1 MFSFQNPAGFLL
13 LLLLPL
19 FYILRKTKILKQTV
33 IYAVLADWEGKEFVW
48 NGKIR
53 KFFSVLTKIMLAIA
67 FILTVAAF
75 ADPVVSIQEKV
86 YTSIGNDVIF
96 VVDTSP
102 SMAAKDINGERRI
115 DSAKNAINTLVK
127 NYDGYR
133 YGIVAL
139 GSNASVSVPPT
150 ADSSVFEKKLAELQV
165 GQFGNGSAI
174 GDGLSTAVCHLAS
187 SKAPKKCIIL
197 MTDGE
202 NNAGE
207 IHPETAAKLAA
218 SNQITVYVLGIGSK
232 GRVPIEYTDLQ
243 TGKLYSGYL
252 ESDFNATSLKKIAE
266 IGNGR
271 YFEARTLEEL
281 ERTLSSVAKTE
292 VVSQSFSYK
301 TITTSYYQQV
311 LFFALILFVVA
322 AFFKRF
328 LLQEIVPFRFKKILI
343 LRSFFQLLA
352 LLMVFIAQTGISW
365 GTYLTP
371 IQKNNTAVSFVFDIS
386 NSMLAK
392 DVSLGYAGKNLQ
404 YSTRLS
410 AASIYAKKLLEHMN
424 GTSVS
429 VVLAKGDGI
438 NAIPLTEDYAM
449 IESLLEVMSPSLMT
463 VPGSSLGKG
472 ILCAMESFPPN
483 FSAAGRI
490 WLFTD
495 GEETD
500 GALSNAILECMRFG
514 IPVSII
520 GFGEMDETEVLAGDG
535 KTKVRTA
542 FRKENIQKI
551 LDSVEEK
558 VSSYKNQ
565 TPVLFIEASEIG
577 SAGRLLS
584 QLSTQQENSQIVSY
598 EARPVPR
605 YKLFLI
611 LAFIFFGASFF
622 SSEFDFSSLRPKASA
637 KLSSVILVFGLI
649 FTLSLCGC
657 QSSTKNS
664 GKNKSSTGEAI
675 KILRGTYEWHKKN
688 YRKSIAFYL
697 DAAQNSNNRNQDEE
711 SKQTL
716 NYALYDLAQA
726 YSMTGE
732 DKAALERYSQIS
744 PDAPQLVRY
753 KAYYNAGIIACNNGS
768 FDEATSY
775 FRKALEID
783 SSRIEAKINMEL
795 SIQMSETEAKQGETQ
810 AIPASQEAQHNQDLE
825 NTVFNHIKENDKKQ
839 WKNSESNQTQNLS
852 DDY

>member
-13 LLLLPL
+13 FLLLPL

-33 IYAVLADWEGKEFVW
+33 VYAVLGDWEGKTFIW
-48 NGKIR
+48 KGKIR
-53 KFFSVLTKIMLAIA
+53 KFLSFLTKLMLAIA
-67 FILTVAAF
+67 FILTVVAF
-75 ADPVVSIQEKV
+75 ADPVISIQEKV

-102 SMAAKDINGERRI
+102 SMAAKDIDGDRRI
-115 DSAKNAINTLVK
+115 DSAKNAITSLVK
-127 NYDGYR
+127 SYDGYR

-150 ADSSVFEKKLAELQV
+150 ADSSIFAKKLDEIQV
-165 GQFGNGSAI
+165 GMLGNGSAI

-187 SKAPKKCIIL
+187 SSAPKKCIIL
-197 MTDGE
+197 LTDGE

-207 IHPETAAKLAA
+207 IHPETAARLAA
-218 SNQITVYVLGIGSK
+218 DNQINIYVLGIGSK

-252 ESDFNATSLKKIAE
+252 ESDFNANSLKKIAE

-271 YFEARTLEEL
+271 YFEVRTLEEL
-281 ERTLSSVAKTE
+281 ARTLASVAKTE
-292 VVSQSFSYK
+292 IVSQSFTYK
-301 TITTSYYQQV
+301 TITTNYYQQV
-311 LFFALILFVVA
+311 LFFALVLFVLA
-322 AFFKRF
+322 AFFKRV
-328 LLQEIVPFRFKKILI
+328 LLQEIIPFRFKKILI
-343 LRSFFQLLA
+343 LRSALQLLA
-352 LLMVFIAQTGISW
+352 LLMVFIARTGISW
-365 GTYLTP
+365 GTYLAP
-371 IQKNNTAVSFVFDIS
+371 IQKNKAAVSFVFDIS

-392 DVSLGYAGKNLQ
+392 DVASGYSGKNNQ
-404 YSTRLS
+404 YRTRLS
-410 AASIYAKKLLEHMN
+410 AANLYAKKLLERMD

-449 IESLLEVMSPSLMT
+449 IESLLEVMNPALMT

-472 ILCAMESFPPN
+472 ILCAKESFPQN

-495 GEETD
+495 GEESD
-500 GALSNAILECMRFG
+500 GALSSAILECMRVG

-520 GFGEMDETEVLAGDG
+520 GFGDLQESEILAGDG
-535 KTKVRTA
+535 KTKVRSA
-542 FRKENIQKI
+542 FRKENLEKI
-551 LDSVEEK
+551 IEAVEEK

-565 TPVLFIEASEIG
+565 TPVLFLEASEIG
-577 SAGRLLS
+577 SAAKLLS
-584 QLSTQQENSQIVSY
+584 QISNRQENTQIVSY

-622 SSEFDFSSLRPKASA
+622 ATEFDFSTFRNQKSPKAA
-637 KLSSVILVFGLI
+637 SVLI
-649 FTLSLCGC
+649 IFSLISIMTLSGC
-657 QSSTKNS
+657 SSDKTEKTS
-664 GKNKSSTGEAI
+664 GTSESV
-675 KILRGTYEWHKKN
+675 KILRGTWEWHKKN
-688 YRKSIAFYL
+688 YRKAVSFYL
-697 DAAQNSNNRNQDEE
+697 DVAQNTAPEKNQ
-711 SKQTL
+711 TI
-716 NYALYDLAQA
+716 NYSLYDLAQA

-732 DKAALERYSQIS
+732 DKAALERYAQIS
-744 PDAPQLVRY
+744 SDAPAIVRY
-753 KAYYNAGIIACNNGS
+753 KAYYNAGIIACNNGD
-768 FDEATSY
+768 FEGATSY

-795 SIQMSETEAKQGETQ
+795 SIQMTAAESKQNESQ
-810 AIPASQEAQHNQDLE
+810 ALPASQENQHNQDLE
-825 NTVFNHIKENDKKQ
+825 NTVFNHIKENDKRQ
-839 WKNSESNQTQNLS
+839 WKNSESNQAQNLS

>member
-13 LLLLPL
+13 FLLLPL

-33 IYAVLADWEGKEFVW
+33 VYAVLGDWEGKTFIW
-48 NGKIR
+48 KGKIR
-53 KFFSVLTKIMLAIA
+53 KFLSFLTKLMLAIA
-67 FILTVAAF
+67 FTLTVVAF
-75 ADPVVSIQEKV
+75 ADPVISIQEKV

-102 SMAAKDINGERRI
+102 SMAAKDIDGDRRI
-115 DSAKNAINTLVK
+115 DSAKNAITSLVK
-127 NYDGYR
+127 SYDGYR

-150 ADSSVFEKKLAELQV
+150 ADSSIFAKKLDEIQV
-165 GQFGNGSAI
+165 GMLGNGSAI

-187 SKAPKKCIIL
+187 SSAPKKCIIL
-197 MTDGE
+197 LTDGE

-207 IHPETAAKLAA
+207 IHPETAARLAA
-218 SNQITVYVLGIGSK
+218 DNQINIYVLGIGSK

-252 ESDFNATSLKKIAE
+252 ESDFNANSLKKIAE

-271 YFEARTLEEL
+271 YFEVRTLEEL
-281 ERTLSSVAKTE
+281 ARTLASVAKTE
-292 VVSQSFSYK
+292 IVSQSFTYK
-301 TITTSYYQQV
+301 TITTNYYQQV
-311 LFFALILFVVA
+311 LFFALVLFVIA
-322 AFFKRF
+322 AFFKRV
-328 LLQEIVPFRFKKILI
+328 LLQEIIPFRFKKILI
-343 LRSFFQLLA
+343 LRSALQLLA
-352 LLMVFIAQTGISW
+352 LLMVFIARTGISW
-365 GTYLTP
+365 GTYLAP
-371 IQKNNTAVSFVFDIS
+371 IQKNKAAVSFVFDIS

-392 DVSLGYAGKNLQ
+392 DVASGYSGKNNQ
-404 YSTRLS
+404 YRTRLS
-410 AASIYAKKLLEHMN
+410 AASLYAKKLLERMD

-449 IESLLEVMSPSLMT
+449 IESLLEVMNPALMT

-472 ILCAMESFPPN
+472 ILCAKESFPQN

-495 GEETD
+495 GEESD
-500 GALSNAILECMRFG
+500 GALSSAILECMRVG

-520 GFGEMDETEVLAGDG
+520 GFGDLQESEILAGDG
-535 KTKVRTA
+535 KTKVRSA
-542 FRKENIQKI
+542 FRKENLEKI
-551 LDSVEEK
+551 IEAVEEK

-565 TPVLFIEASEIG
+565 TPVLFVEASEIG
-577 SAGRLLS
+577 SAAKLLS
-584 QLSTQQENSQIVSY
+584 QISNRQENTQIVSY
-598 EARPVPR
+598 EARPLPR

-622 SSEFDFSSLRPKASA
+622 ATEFDFSTFRNQKSPKAA
-637 KLSSVILVFGLI
+637 SVLMIFSLI
-649 FTLSLCGC
+649 SIMTLSGC
-657 QSSTKNS
+657 SSDKTEKTS
-664 GKNKSSTGEAI
+664 GTSESV
-675 KILRGTYEWHKKN
+675 KILRGTWEWHKKN
-688 YRKSIAFYL
+688 YRKAVSFYL
-697 DAAQNSNNRNQDEE
+697 DVAQNTAPEKNQ
-711 SKQTL
+711 TI
-716 NYALYDLAQA
+716 NYSLYDLAQA

-732 DKAALERYSQIS
+732 DKAALERYAQIS
-744 PDAPQLVRY
+744 SDAPAIVRY
-753 KAYYNAGIIACNNGS
+753 KAYYNAGIIACNNGD
-768 FDEATSY
+768 FEGATSY

-795 SIQMSETEAKQGETQ
+795 SIQMTAAESKQNESQ
-810 AIPASQEAQHNQDLE
+810 ALPASQENQHNQDLE
-825 NTVFNHIKENDKKQ
+825 NTVFNHIKENDKRQ
-839 WKNSESNQTQNLS
+839 WKNSESNQAQNLS

>member
-13 LLLLPL
+13 FLLLPL

-33 IYAVLADWEGKEFVW
+33 VYAVLGDWEGKTFIW
-48 NGKIR
+48 KGKIR
-53 KFFSVLTKIMLAIA
+53 KFLSFLTKLMLAIA
-67 FILTVAAF
+67 FILTVVAF
-75 ADPVVSIQEKV
+75 ADPVISIQEKV

-102 SMAAKDINGERRI
+102 SMAAKDIDGDRRI
-115 DSAKNAINTLVK
+115 DSAKNAITSLVK
-127 NYDGYR
+127 SYDGYR

-150 ADSSVFEKKLAELQV
+150 ADSSIFAKKLDEIQV
-165 GQFGNGSAI
+165 GMLGNGSAI

-187 SKAPKKCIIL
+187 SSAPKKCIIL
-197 MTDGE
+197 LTDGE

-207 IHPETAAKLAA
+207 IHPETAARLAA
-218 SNQITVYVLGIGSK
+218 DNQINIYVLGIGSK

-252 ESDFNATSLKKIAE
+252 ESDFNANSLKKIAE

-271 YFEARTLEEL
+271 YFEVRTLEEL
-281 ERTLSSVAKTE
+281 ARTLASVAKTE
-292 VVSQSFSYK
+292 IVSQSFTYK
-301 TITTSYYQQV
+301 TITTNYYQQV
-311 LFFALILFVVA
+311 LFFALVLFVIA
-322 AFFKRF
+322 AFFKRV
-328 LLQEIVPFRFKKILI
+328 LLQEIIPFRFKKILI
-343 LRSFFQLLA
+343 LRSALQLLA
-352 LLMVFIAQTGISW
+352 LLMVFIARTGISW
-365 GTYLTP
+365 GTYLAP
-371 IQKNNTAVSFVFDIS
+371 IQKNKAAVSFVFDIS

-392 DVSLGYAGKNLQ
+392 DVASGYSGKNNQ
-404 YSTRLS
+404 YRTRLS
-410 AASIYAKKLLEHMN
+410 AASLYAKKLLERMD

-449 IESLLEVMSPSLMT
+449 IESLLEVMNPALMT

-472 ILCAMESFPPN
+472 ILCAKESFPQN

-495 GEETD
+495 GEESD
-500 GALSNAILECMRFG
+500 GALSSAILECMRVG

-520 GFGEMDETEVLAGDG
+520 GFGDLQESEILAGDG
-535 KTKVRTA
+535 KTKVRSA
-542 FRKENIQKI
+542 FRKENLEKI
-551 LDSVEEK
+551 IEAVEEK

-565 TPVLFIEASEIG
+565 TPVLFVEASEIG
-577 SAGRLLS
+577 SAAKLLS
-584 QLSTQQENSQIVSY
+584 QISNRQENTQIVSY
-598 EARPVPR
+598 EARPLPR

-622 SSEFDFSSLRPKASA
+622 ATEFDFSTFRNQKSPKTASVLMIFSLIS
-637 KLSSVILVFGLI
+637 IM
-649 FTLSLCGC
+649 TLSGC
-657 QSSTKNS
+657 SSDKTEKTS
-664 GKNKSSTGEAI
+664 GTSESV
-675 KILRGTYEWHKKN
+675 KILRGTWEWHKKN
-688 YRKSIAFYL
+688 YRKAVSFYL
-697 DAAQNSNNRNQDEE
+697 DVAQNTAPEKNQ
-711 SKQTL
+711 TI
-716 NYALYDLAQA
+716 NYSLYDLAQA

-732 DKAALERYSQIS
+732 DKAALERYAQIS
-744 PDAPQLVRY
+744 SDAPAIVRY
-753 KAYYNAGIIACNNGS
+753 KAYYNAGIIACNNGD
-768 FDEATSY
+768 FEGATSY

-795 SIQMSETEAKQGETQ
+795 SIQMTAAESKQNESQ
-810 AIPASQEAQHNQDLE
+810 ALPASQENQHNQDLE
-825 NTVFNHIKENDKKQ
+825 NTVFNHIKENDKRQ
-839 WKNSESNQTQNLS
+839 WKNSESNQAQNLS

>member
-13 LLLLPL
+13 FLLLPL

-33 IYAVLADWEGKEFVW
+33 VYAVLGDWEGKTFIW
-48 NGKIR
+48 KGKIR
-53 KFFSVLTKIMLAIA
+53 KFLSFLTKLMLAIA
-67 FILTVAAF
+67 FILTVVAF
-75 ADPVVSIQEKV
+75 ADPVISIQEKV

-102 SMAAKDINGERRI
+102 SMAAKDIDGDRRI
-115 DSAKNAINTLVK
+115 DSAKNAITSLVK
-127 NYDGYR
+127 SYDGYR

-150 ADSSVFEKKLAELQV
+150 ADSSIFAKKLDEIQV
-165 GQFGNGSAI
+165 GMLGNGSAI

-187 SKAPKKCIIL
+187 SSAPKKCIIL
-197 MTDGE
+197 LTDGE

-207 IHPETAAKLAA
+207 IHPETAARLAA
-218 SNQITVYVLGIGSK
+218 DNQINIYVLGIGSK

-252 ESDFNATSLKKIAE
+252 ESDFNANSLKKIAE

-271 YFEARTLEEL
+271 YFEVRTLEEL
-281 ERTLSSVAKTE
+281 ARTLASVAKTE
-292 VVSQSFSYK
+292 IVSQSFTYK
-301 TITTSYYQQV
+301 TITTNYYQQV
-311 LFFALILFVVA
+311 LFFALVLFVIA
-322 AFFKRF
+322 AFFKRV
-328 LLQEIVPFRFKKILI
+328 LLQEIIPFRFKKILI
-343 LRSFFQLLA
+343 LRSALQLLA
-352 LLMVFIAQTGISW
+352 LLMVFIARTGISW
-365 GTYLTP
+365 GTYLAP
-371 IQKNNTAVSFVFDIS
+371 IQKNKAAVSFVFDIS

-392 DVSLGYAGKNLQ
+392 DVASGYSGKNNQ
-404 YSTRLS
+404 YRTRLS
-410 AASIYAKKLLEHMN
+410 AASLYAKKLLERMD

-449 IESLLEVMSPSLMT
+449 IESLLEVMNPALMT

-472 ILCAMESFPPN
+472 ILCAKESFPQN

-495 GEETD
+495 GEESD
-500 GALSNAILECMRFG
+500 GALSSAILECMRVG

-520 GFGEMDETEVLAGDG
+520 GFGDLQESEILAGDG
-535 KTKVRTA
+535 KTKVRSA
-542 FRKENIQKI
+542 FRKENLEKI
-551 LDSVEEK
+551 IEAVEEK

-565 TPVLFIEASEIG
+565 TPVLFVEASEIG
-577 SAGRLLS
+577 SAAKLLS
-584 QLSTQQENSQIVSY
+584 QISNRQENTQIVSY
-598 EARPVPR
+598 EARPLPR

-622 SSEFDFSSLRPKASA
+622 ATEFDFSTFRNQKSPKAA
-637 KLSSVILVFGLI
+637 SVLMIFSLI
-649 FTLSLCGC
+649 SIMTLSGC
-657 QSSTKNS
+657 SSDKTEKTS
-664 GKNKSSTGEAI
+664 GTSESV
-675 KILRGTYEWHKKN
+675 KILRGTWEWHKKN
-688 YRKSIAFYL
+688 YRKAVSFYL
-697 DAAQNSNNRNQDEE
+697 DVAQNTAPEKNQ
-711 SKQTL
+711 TI
-716 NYALYDLAQA
+716 NYSLYDLAQA

-732 DKAALERYSQIS
+732 DKAALERYAQIS
-744 PDAPQLVRY
+744 SDAPAIVRY
-753 KAYYNAGIIACNNGS
+753 KAYYNAGIIACNNGDFEGAS
-768 FDEATSY
+768 SY

-795 SIQMSETEAKQGETQ
+795 SIQMTAAESKQNESQ
-810 AIPASQEAQHNQDLE
+810 ALPASQENQHNQDLE
-825 NTVFNHIKENDKKQ
+825 NTVFNHIKENDKRQ
-839 WKNSESNQTQNLS
+839 WKNSESNQAQNLS

>member
-33 IYAVLADWEGKEFVW
+33 IYAVLGDWEGKTFIW
-48 NGKIR
+48 KGKFR
-53 KFFSVLTKIMLAIA
+53 KFLSVLTKIMLAIA
-67 FILTVAAF
+67 FILTVVAF
-75 ADPVVSIQEKV
+75 ADPVISVQEKV
-86 YTSIGNDVIF
+86 YTSLGNDVIF

-102 SMAAKDINGERRI
+102 SMAAKDIDGERRI

-127 NYDGYR
+127 SYDGYR
-133 YGIVAL
+133 YGIVTL

-150 ADSSVFEKKLAELQV
+150 ADSSIFTKKLSEIQV
-165 GQFGNGSAI
+165 GMLGNGSAI

-187 SKAPKKCIIL
+187 SSAPKKCIIL
-197 MTDGE
+197 LTDGE

-218 SNQITVYVLGIGSK
+218 DNQINVYVLGIGSR

-252 ESDFNATSLKKIAE
+252 ESDFNAASLKKISE

-271 YFEARTLEEL
+271 YFEVRTLEEL
-281 ERTLSSVAKTE
+281 SRTLSSVAKTE
-292 VVSQSFSYK
+292 TVSQSFTYK
-301 TITTSYYQQV
+301 TITTNYYQQV
-311 LFFALILFVVA
+311 LFYALLLFILA
-322 AFFKRF
+322 AFFKRV
-328 LLQEIVPFRFKKILI
+328 LLQEIIPFRFKKILI
-343 LRSFFQLLA
+343 LRSGLQLLA
-352 LLMVFIAQTGISW
+352 LLMVFIARTGISW
-365 GTYLTP
+365 GTYLAP

-392 DVSLGYAGKNLQ
+392 DVASGYSGKNNQ
-404 YSTRLS
+404 YRTRLS
-410 AASIYAKKLLEHMN
+410 AASLYAKKLLERMD

-449 IESLLEVMSPSLMT
+449 IESLLEVMNPALMT

-472 ILCAMESFPPN
+472 ILCAKDSFPQN

-500 GALSNAILECMRFG
+500 GALSSAILECMRVG

-520 GFGEMDETEVLAGDG
+520 GFGDLSESEILAGDG
-535 KTKVRTA
+535 KTKVKTA
-542 FRKENIQKI
+542 FRKKNLEKVI
-551 LDSVEEK
+551 DSVSEK

-565 TPVLFIEASEIG
+565 TPILFIEAAEIG
-577 SAGRLLS
+577 SASKLLS
-584 QLSTQQENSQIVSY
+584 QISNHQENTQIVSY

-622 SSEFDFSSLRPKASA
+622 ATEFDFSTFRNQKSPKAASLLMIFSLFSILM
-637 KLSSVILVFGLI
+637 LS
-649 FTLSLCGC
+649 GC
-657 QSSTKNS
+657 SDKKSEKTSSGTKES
-664 GKNKSSTGEAI
+664 I
-675 KILRGTYEWHKKN
+675 KILQGTWEWHKKN
-688 YRKSIAFYL
+688 YRKAVSYYL
-697 DAAQNSNNRNQDEE
+697 DVAQNTAPDKRQSIDY
-711 SKQTL
+711 S
-716 NYALYDLAQA
+716 LYDLAQA

-732 DKAALERYSQIS
+732 DKAALERYAQIS
-744 PDAPQLVRY
+744 SDAPQVVRY
-753 KAYYNAGIIACNNGS
+753 KAYYNAGIIACNNGD
-768 FDEATSY
+768 FEGATSY

-795 SIQMSETEAKQGETQ
+795 SIQMTAAESKQNESQ
-810 AIPASQEAQHNQDLE
+810 ALPANQENQHNQDLE

-839 WKNSESNQTQNLS
+839 WKNSQSNEAQNLS

>member
-13 LLLLPL
+13 FLLLPL

-33 IYAVLADWEGKEFVW
+33 VYVVLGDWEGKTFVW
-48 NGKIR
+48 KGKIR
-53 KFFSVLTKIMLAIA
+53 KFLSFLTKLMLAIA
-67 FILTVAAF
+67 FSLTVIAF
-75 ADPVVSIQEKV
+75 ADPVISIQEKV

-102 SMAAKDINGERRI
+102 SMAAKDIDGERRI
-115 DSAKNAINTLVK
+115 DSAKNAITSLVK
-127 NYDGYR
+127 SYDGYR

-150 ADSSVFEKKLAELQV
+150 ADSSIFAKKLGEIQV
-165 GQFGNGSAI
+165 GMLGNGSAI

-187 SKAPKKCIIL
+187 SSAPKKCIIL
-197 MTDGE
+197 LTDGE

-207 IHPETAAKLAA
+207 IHPETAAQLAA
-218 SNQITVYVLGIGSK
+218 DNQINVYVLGIGSN
-232 GRVPIEYTDLQ
+232 GRVPIEYTDFQ

-252 ESDFNATSLKKIAE
+252 ESDFNAASLKKIAE

-271 YFEARTLEEL
+271 YFEVRTIEELARTLA
-281 ERTLSSVAKTE
+281 SVAKTE
-292 VVSQSFSYK
+292 IVSQSFTYK
-301 TITTSYYQQV
+301 TITTNYYQQV
-311 LFFALILFVVA
+311 LFFALLLFIIA
-322 AFFKRF
+322 AFFKRV
-328 LLQEIVPFRFKKILI
+328 LLQEIIPFRFKKILI
-343 LRSFFQLLA
+343 LRSALQLLA
-352 LLMVFIAQTGISW
+352 LLMVFIARSGISW
-365 GTYLTP
+365 GTYLAP
-371 IQKNNTAVSFVFDIS
+371 IQKNKAAVSFVFDIS

-392 DVSLGYAGKNLQ
+392 DVVSGYSGKNNQ
-404 YSTRLS
+404 YRTRLS
-410 AASIYAKKLLEHMN
+410 AASLYAKKLLERMD

-449 IESLLEVMSPSLMT
+449 IESLLEVMNPALMT

-472 ILCAMESFPPN
+472 ILCAKDSFPQN

-500 GALSNAILECMRFG
+500 GALSNAILECMRVG

-520 GFGEMDETEVLAGDG
+520 GFGDLQESEILAGDG
-535 KTKVRTA
+535 KTKVRSA
-542 FRKENIQKI
+542 FRKENLEKI
-551 LDSVEEK
+551 IESVEEK

-565 TPVLFIEASEIG
+565 TPVLFVEASEIA
-577 SAGRLLS
+577 SAAKLLS
-584 QLSTQQENSQIVSY
+584 QISAHQENTQIVSY

-622 SSEFDFSSLRPKASA
+622 ATEFDFSSFRNQKSPKAA
-637 KLSSVILVFGLI
+637 SVLMIFSLI
-649 FTLSLCGC
+649 SIMTLSGC
-657 QSSTKNS
+657 SSDKSEKKS
-664 GKNKSSTGEAI
+664 GTSESV

-688 YRKSIAFYL
+688 YRKAVSYYL
-697 DAAQNSNNRNQDEE
+697 DVAQNTAPDKNQ
-711 SKQTL
+711 TI
-716 NYALYDLAQA
+716 NYSLYDLAQA

-732 DKAALERYSQIS
+732 DKAALERYAQIS
-744 PDAPQLVRY
+744 SDAPDIVRY
-753 KAYYNAGIIACNNGS
+753 KAYYNAGIIACNNGD
-768 FDEATSY
+768 FEGATSY

-795 SIQMSETEAKQGETQ
+795 SIQMTAAESKQNESQ
-810 AIPASQEAQHNQDLE
+810 ALPANQENQHNQDLE
-825 NTVFNHIKENDKKQ
+825 NTVFNHIKENDKRQ
-839 WKNSESNQTQNLS
+839 WKNSESNQAQNLS

>member
-13 LLLLPL
+13 FLLLPL

-33 IYAVLADWEGKEFVW
+33 VYAVLGDWEGKTFIW
-48 NGKIR
+48 KGKIR
-53 KFFSVLTKIMLAIA
+53 KFLSFLTKLMLAIA
-67 FILTVAAF
+67 FILTVVAF
-75 ADPVVSIQEKV
+75 ADPVISIQEKV

-102 SMAAKDINGERRI
+102 SMAAKDIDGDRRI
-115 DSAKNAINTLVK
+115 DSAKNAITSLVK
-127 NYDGYR
+127 SYDGYR

-150 ADSSVFEKKLAELQV
+150 ADSSIFAKKLDEIQV
-165 GQFGNGSAI
+165 GMLGNGSAI

-187 SKAPKKCIIL
+187 SSAPKKCIIL
-197 MTDGE
+197 LTDGE

-207 IHPETAAKLAA
+207 IHPETAARLAA
-218 SNQITVYVLGIGSK
+218 DNQINIYVLGIGSK

-252 ESDFNATSLKKIAE
+252 ESDFNANSLKKIAE

-271 YFEARTLEEL
+271 YFEVRTLEEL
-281 ERTLSSVAKTE
+281 ARTLASVAKTE
-292 VVSQSFSYK
+292 IVSQSFTYK
-301 TITTSYYQQV
+301 TITTNYYQQV
-311 LFFALILFVVA
+311 LFFALVLFVIA
-322 AFFKRF
+322 AFFKRV
-328 LLQEIVPFRFKKILI
+328 LLQEIIPFRFKKILI
-343 LRSFFQLLA
+343 LRSALQLLA
-352 LLMVFIAQTGISW
+352 LLMVFIARTGISW
-365 GTYLTP
+365 GTYLAP
-371 IQKNNTAVSFVFDIS
+371 IQKNKAAVSFVFDIS

-392 DVSLGYAGKNLQ
+392 DVASGYSGKNNQ
-404 YSTRLS
+404 YRTRLS
-410 AASIYAKKLLEHMN
+410 AASLYAKKLLERMD

-449 IESLLEVMSPSLMT
+449 IESLLEVMNPALMT

-472 ILCAMESFPPN
+472 ILCAKESFPQN

-495 GEETD
+495 GEESD
-500 GALSNAILECMRFG
+500 GALSSAILECMRVG

-520 GFGEMDETEVLAGDG
+520 GFGDLQESEILAGDG
-535 KTKVRTA
+535 KTKVRSA
-542 FRKENIQKI
+542 FRKENLEKI
-551 LDSVEEK
+551 IEAVEEK

-565 TPVLFIEASEIG
+565 TPVLFVEASEIG
-577 SAGRLLS
+577 SAAKLLS
-584 QLSTQQENSQIVSY
+584 QISNRQENTQIVSY
-598 EARPVPR
+598 EARPLPR

-622 SSEFDFSSLRPKASA
+622 ATEFDFSTFRNQKSPKAA
-637 KLSSVILVFGLI
+637 SVLMIFSLI
-649 FTLSLCGC
+649 SIMTLSGC
-657 QSSTKNS
+657 SSDKTEKTS
-664 GKNKSSTGEAI
+664 GTSESV
-675 KILRGTYEWHKKN
+675 KILRGTWEWHKKN
-688 YRKSIAFYL
+688 YRKAVSFYL
-697 DAAQNSNNRNQDEE
+697 DVAQNTAPEKNQ
-711 SKQTL
+711 TI
-716 NYALYDLAQA
+716 NYSLYDLAQA

-732 DKAALERYSQIS
+732 DKAALERYAQIS
-744 PDAPQLVRY
+744 SDAPAIVRY
-753 KAYYNAGIIACNNGS
+753 KAYYNAGIIACNNGD
-768 FDEATSY
+768 FEGATSY

-795 SIQMSETEAKQGETQ
+795 SIQMTAAESKQNESQ
-810 AIPASQEAQHNQDLE
+810 ALPASQENQHNQDLE
-825 NTVFNHIKENDKKQ
+825 NTVFNHIKENDKRQ
-839 WKNSESNQTQNLS
+839 WKNSESNQAQNLS

>member
-13 LLLLPL
+13 FLLLPL

-33 IYAVLADWEGKEFVW
+33 VYAVLGDWEGKTFIW
-48 NGKIR
+48 KGKIR
-53 KFFSVLTKIMLAIA
+53 KFLSFLTKLMLAIA
-67 FILTVAAF
+67 FILTVVAF
-75 ADPVVSIQEKV
+75 ADPVISIQEKV

-102 SMAAKDINGERRI
+102 SMAAKDIDGDRRI
-115 DSAKNAINTLVK
+115 DSAKNAITSLVK
-127 NYDGYR
+127 SYDGYR

-150 ADSSVFEKKLAELQV
+150 ADSSIFAKKLDEIQV
-165 GQFGNGSAI
+165 GMLGNGSAI

-187 SKAPKKCIIL
+187 SSAPKKCIIL
-197 MTDGE
+197 LTDGE

-207 IHPETAAKLAA
+207 IHPETAARLAA
-218 SNQITVYVLGIGSK
+218 DNQINIYVLGIGSK

-252 ESDFNATSLKKIAE
+252 ESDFNANSLKKIAE

-271 YFEARTLEEL
+271 YFEVRTLEEL
-281 ERTLSSVAKTE
+281 ARTLASVAKTE
-292 VVSQSFSYK
+292 IVSQSFTYK
-301 TITTSYYQQV
+301 TITTNYYQQV
-311 LFFALILFVVA
+311 LFFALVLFVLA
-322 AFFKRF
+322 AFFKRV
-328 LLQEIVPFRFKKILI
+328 LLQEIIPFRFKKILI
-343 LRSFFQLLA
+343 LRSALQLLA
-352 LLMVFIAQTGISW
+352 LLMVFIARTGISW
-365 GTYLTP
+365 GTYLAP
-371 IQKNNTAVSFVFDIS
+371 IQKNKAAVSFVFDIS

-392 DVSLGYAGKNLQ
+392 DVASGYSGKNNQ
-404 YSTRLS
+404 YRTRLS
-410 AASIYAKKLLEHMN
+410 AASLYAKKLLERMD

-449 IESLLEVMSPSLMT
+449 IESLLEVMNPALMT

-472 ILCAMESFPPN
+472 ILCAKESFPQN

-495 GEETD
+495 GEESD
-500 GALSNAILECMRFG
+500 GALSSAILECMRVG

-520 GFGEMDETEVLAGDG
+520 GFGDLQESEILAGDG
-535 KTKVRTA
+535 KTKVRSA
-542 FRKENIQKI
+542 FRKENLEKI
-551 LDSVEEK
+551 IEAVEEK

-565 TPVLFIEASEIG
+565 TPVLFLEASEIG
-577 SAGRLLS
+577 SAAKLLS
-584 QLSTQQENSQIVSY
+584 QISNRQENTQIVSY

-622 SSEFDFSSLRPKASA
+622 ATEFDFSTFRNQKSPKAA
-637 KLSSVILVFGLI
+637 SVLI
-649 FTLSLCGC
+649 IFSLISIMTLSGC
-657 QSSTKNS
+657 SSDKTEKTS
-664 GKNKSSTGEAI
+664 GTSESV
-675 KILRGTYEWHKKN
+675 KILRGTWEWHKKN
-688 YRKSIAFYL
+688 YRKAVSFYL
-697 DAAQNSNNRNQDEE
+697 DVAQNTAPEKNQ
-711 SKQTL
+711 TI
-716 NYALYDLAQA
+716 NYSLYDLAQA

-732 DKAALERYSQIS
+732 DKAALERYAQIS
-744 PDAPQLVRY
+744 SDAPAIVRY
-753 KAYYNAGIIACNNGS
+753 KAYYNAGIIACNNGD
-768 FDEATSY
+768 FEGATSY

-795 SIQMSETEAKQGETQ
+795 SIQMTAAESKQNESQ
-810 AIPASQEAQHNQDLE
+810 ALPASQENQHNQDLE
-825 NTVFNHIKENDKKQ
+825 NTVFNHIKENDKRQ
-839 WKNSESNQTQNLS
+839 WKNSESNQAQNLS

>member
-13 LLLLPL
+13 FLLLPL

-33 IYAVLADWEGKEFVW
+33 VYAVLGDWEGKTFIW
-48 NGKIR
+48 KGKIR
-53 KFFSVLTKIMLAIA
+53 KFLSFLTKLMLAIA
-67 FILTVAAF
+67 FTLTVVAF
-75 ADPVVSIQEKV
+75 ADPVISIQEKV

-102 SMAAKDINGERRI
+102 SMAAKDIDGDRRI
-115 DSAKNAINTLVK
+115 DSAKNAITSLVK
-127 NYDGYR
+127 SYDGYR

-150 ADSSVFEKKLAELQV
+150 ADSSIFAKKLDEIQV
-165 GQFGNGSAI
+165 GMLGNGSAI

-187 SKAPKKCIIL
+187 SSAPKKCIIL
-197 MTDGE
+197 LTDGE

-207 IHPETAAKLAA
+207 IHPETAARLAA
-218 SNQITVYVLGIGSK
+218 YNQINIYVLGIGSK

-252 ESDFNATSLKKIAE
+252 ESDFNANSLKKIAE

-271 YFEARTLEEL
+271 YFEVRTLEEL
-281 ERTLSSVAKTE
+281 ARTLASVAKTE
-292 VVSQSFSYK
+292 IVSQSFTYK
-301 TITTSYYQQV
+301 TITTNYYQQV
-311 LFFALILFVVA
+311 LFFALVLFVIA
-322 AFFKRF
+322 AFFKRV
-328 LLQEIVPFRFKKILI
+328 LLQEIIPFRFKKILI
-343 LRSFFQLLA
+343 LRSALQLLA
-352 LLMVFIAQTGISW
+352 LLMVFIARTGISW
-365 GTYLTP
+365 GTYLAP
-371 IQKNNTAVSFVFDIS
+371 IQKNKAAVSFVFDIS

-392 DVSLGYAGKNLQ
+392 DVASGYSGKNNQ
-404 YSTRLS
+404 YRTRLS
-410 AASIYAKKLLEHMN
+410 AASLYAKKLLERMD

-449 IESLLEVMSPSLMT
+449 IESLLEVMNPALMT

-472 ILCAMESFPPN
+472 ILCAKESFPQN

-495 GEETD
+495 GEESD
-500 GALSNAILECMRFG
+500 GALSSAILECMRVG

-520 GFGEMDETEVLAGDG
+520 GFGDLQESEILAGDG
-535 KTKVRTA
+535 KTKVRSA
-542 FRKENIQKI
+542 FRKENLEKI
-551 LDSVEEK
+551 IEAVEEK

-565 TPVLFIEASEIG
+565 TPVLFVEASEIG
-577 SAGRLLS
+577 SAAKLLS
-584 QLSTQQENSQIVSY
+584 QISNRQENTQIVSY
-598 EARPVPR
+598 EARPLPR

-622 SSEFDFSSLRPKASA
+622 ATEFDFSTFKNQKSPKAA
-637 KLSSVILVFGLI
+637 SVLMLFSLI
-649 FTLSLCGC
+649 SIMTLSGC
-657 QSSTKNS
+657 SSDKTEKTS
-664 GKNKSSTGEAI
+664 GTSESV
-675 KILRGTYEWHKKN
+675 KILRGTWEWHKKN
-688 YRKSIAFYL
+688 YRKAVSFYL
-697 DAAQNSNNRNQDEE
+697 DVAQNTAPGKNQ
-711 SKQTL
+711 TI
-716 NYALYDLAQA
+716 NYSLYDLAQA

-732 DKAALERYSQIS
+732 DKAALERYAQIS
-744 PDAPQLVRY
+744 SDAPAIVRY
-753 KAYYNAGIIACNNGS
+753 KAYYNAGIIACNNGD
-768 FDEATSY
+768 FEGATSY

-795 SIQMSETEAKQGETQ
+795 SIQMTAAESKQNESQ
-810 AIPASQEAQHNQDLE
+810 ALPASQENQHNQDLE
-825 NTVFNHIKENDKKQ
+825 NTVFNHIKENDKRQ
-839 WKNSESNQTQNLS
+839 WKNSESNQAQNLS

>member
-13 LLLLPL
+13 FLLLPL

-33 IYAVLADWEGKEFVW
+33 VYAVLGDWEGKTFIW
-48 NGKIR
+48 KGKIR
-53 KFFSVLTKIMLAIA
+53 KFLSFLTKLMLAIA
-67 FILTVAAF
+67 FTLTVVAF
-75 ADPVVSIQEKV
+75 ADPVISIQEKV

-102 SMAAKDINGERRI
+102 SMAAKDIDGDRRI
-115 DSAKNAINTLVK
+115 DSAKNAITSLVK
-127 NYDGYR
+127 SYDGYR

-150 ADSSVFEKKLAELQV
+150 ADSSIFAKKLDEIQV
-165 GQFGNGSAI
+165 GMLGNGSAI

-187 SKAPKKCIIL
+187 SSAPKKCIIL
-197 MTDGE
+197 LTDGE

-207 IHPETAAKLAA
+207 IHPETAARLAA
-218 SNQITVYVLGIGSK
+218 DNQINIYVLGIGSK

-252 ESDFNATSLKKIAE
+252 ESDFNANSLKKIAE

-271 YFEARTLEEL
+271 YFEVRTLEEL
-281 ERTLSSVAKTE
+281 ARTLASVAKTE
-292 VVSQSFSYK
+292 IVSQSFTYK
-301 TITTSYYQQV
+301 TITTNYYQQV
-311 LFFALILFVVA
+311 LFFALVLFVIA
-322 AFFKRF
+322 AFFKRV
-328 LLQEIVPFRFKKILI
+328 LLQEIIPFRFKKILI
-343 LRSFFQLLA
+343 LRSALQLLA
-352 LLMVFIAQTGISW
+352 LLMVFIARTGISW
-365 GTYLTP
+365 GTYLAP
-371 IQKNNTAVSFVFDIS
+371 IQKNKAAVSFVFDIS

-392 DVSLGYAGKNLQ
+392 DVASGYSGKNNQ
-404 YSTRLS
+404 YRTRLS
-410 AASIYAKKLLEHMN
+410 AASLYAKKLLERMD

-449 IESLLEVMSPSLMT
+449 IESLLEVMNPALMT

-472 ILCAMESFPPN
+472 ILCAKESFPQN

-495 GEETD
+495 GEESD
-500 GALSNAILECMRFG
+500 GALSSAILECMRVG

-520 GFGEMDETEVLAGDG
+520 GFGDLQESEILAGDG
-535 KTKVRTA
+535 KTKVRSA
-542 FRKENIQKI
+542 FRKENLEKI
-551 LDSVEEK
+551 IESVEEK

-565 TPVLFIEASEIG
+565 TPVLFLEASEIG
-577 SAGRLLS
+577 SAAKLLS
-584 QLSTQQENSQIVSY
+584 QISNRQENTQIVSY
-598 EARPVPR
+598 EARPLPR

-622 SSEFDFSSLRPKASA
+622 ATEFDFSTFRNQKSPKAA
-637 KLSSVILVFGLI
+637 SVLMIFSLI
-649 FTLSLCGC
+649 SIMTLSGC
-657 QSSTKNS
+657 SSDKTEKTS
-664 GKNKSSTGEAI
+664 GTSESV
-675 KILRGTYEWHKKN
+675 KILRGTWEWHKKN
-688 YRKSIAFYL
+688 YRKAVSFYL
-697 DAAQNSNNRNQDEE
+697 DVAQNTAPEKNQ
-711 SKQTL
+711 TI
-716 NYALYDLAQA
+716 NYSLYDLAQA

-732 DKAALERYSQIS
+732 DKAALERYAQIS
-744 PDAPQLVRY
+744 SDAPAIVRY
-753 KAYYNAGIIACNNGS
+753 KAYYNAGIIACNNGD
-768 FDEATSY
+768 FEGATSY

-795 SIQMSETEAKQGETQ
+795 SIQMTAAESKQNESQ
-810 AIPASQEAQHNQDLE
+810 ALPASQENQHNQDLE
-825 NTVFNHIKENDKKQ
+825 NTVFNHIKENDKRQ
-839 WKNSESNQTQNLS
+839 WKNSESNQAQNLS

>member
-13 LLLLPL
+13 FLLLPL

-33 IYAVLADWEGKEFVW
+33 VYAVLGDWEGKTFIW
-48 NGKIR
+48 KGKIR
-53 KFFSVLTKIMLAIA
+53 KFLSFLTKLMLAIA
-67 FILTVAAF
+67 FTLTVVAF
-75 ADPVVSIQEKV
+75 ADPVISIQEKV

-102 SMAAKDINGERRI
+102 SMAAKDIDGDRRI
-115 DSAKNAINTLVK
+115 DSAKNAITSLVK
-127 NYDGYR
+127 SYDGYR

-150 ADSSVFEKKLAELQV
+150 ADSSIFAKKLDEIQV
-165 GQFGNGSAI
+165 GMLGNGSAI

-187 SKAPKKCIIL
+187 SSAPKKCIIL
-197 MTDGE
+197 LTDGE

-207 IHPETAAKLAA
+207 IHPETAARLAA
-218 SNQITVYVLGIGSK
+218 DNQINIYVLGIGSK

-252 ESDFNATSLKKIAE
+252 ESDFNANSLKKIAE

-271 YFEARTLEEL
+271 YFEVRTLEEL
-281 ERTLSSVAKTE
+281 ARTLASVAKTE
-292 VVSQSFSYK
+292 IVSQSFTYK
-301 TITTSYYQQV
+301 TITTNYYQQV
-311 LFFALILFVVA
+311 LFFALVLFVIA
-322 AFFKRF
+322 AFFKRV
-328 LLQEIVPFRFKKILI
+328 LLQEIIPFRFKKILI
-343 LRSFFQLLA
+343 LRSALQLLA
-352 LLMVFIAQTGISW
+352 LLMVFIARTGISW
-365 GTYLTP
+365 GTYLAP
-371 IQKNNTAVSFVFDIS
+371 IQKNKAAVSFVFDIS

-392 DVSLGYAGKNLQ
+392 DVASGYSGKNNQ
-404 YSTRLS
+404 YRTRLS
-410 AASIYAKKLLEHMN
+410 AASLYAKKLLERMD

-449 IESLLEVMSPSLMT
+449 IESLLEVMNPALMT

-472 ILCAMESFPPN
+472 ILCAKESFPQN

-495 GEETD
+495 GEESD
-500 GALSNAILECMRFG
+500 GALSSAILECMRVG

-520 GFGEMDETEVLAGDG
+520 GFGDLQESEILAGDG
-535 KTKVRTA
+535 KTKVRSA
-542 FRKENIQKI
+542 FRKENLEKI
-551 LDSVEEK
+551 IEAVEEK

-565 TPVLFIEASEIG
+565 TPVLFVEASEIG
-577 SAGRLLS
+577 SAAKLLS
-584 QLSTQQENSQIVSY
+584 QISNRQENTQIVSY
-598 EARPVPR
+598 EARPLPR

-622 SSEFDFSSLRPKASA
+622 ATEFDFSTFRNQKSPKAA
-637 KLSSVILVFGLI
+637 SVLI
-649 FTLSLCGC
+649 IFSLISIMTLSGC
-657 QSSTKNS
+657 SSDKPEKTS
-664 GKNKSSTGEAI
+664 GTSESV
-675 KILRGTYEWHKKN
+675 KILRGTWEWHKKN
-688 YRKSIAFYL
+688 YRKAVSFYL
-697 DAAQNSNNRNQDEE
+697 DVAQNTAPEKNQ
-711 SKQTL
+711 TI
-716 NYALYDLAQA
+716 NYSLYDLAQA

-732 DKAALERYSQIS
+732 DKAALERYAQIS
-744 PDAPQLVRY
+744 SDAPAIVRY
-753 KAYYNAGIIACNNGS
+753 KAYYNAGIIACNNGD
-768 FDEATSY
+768 FEGATSY

-795 SIQMSETEAKQGETQ
+795 SIQMTAAESKQNESQ
-810 AIPASQEAQHNQDLE
+810 ALPASQENQHNQDLE
-825 NTVFNHIKENDKKQ
+825 NTVFNHIKENDKRQ
-839 WKNSESNQTQNLS
+839 WKNSESNQAQNLS

>member
-13 LLLLPL
+13 FLLLPL

-33 IYAVLADWEGKEFVW
+33 VYAVLGDWEGKTFIW
-48 NGKIR
+48 KGKIR
-53 KFFSVLTKIMLAIA
+53 KFLSFLTKLMLAIA
-67 FILTVAAF
+67 FILTVVAF
-75 ADPVVSIQEKV
+75 ADPVISIQEKV

-102 SMAAKDINGERRI
+102 SMAAKDIDGDRRI
-115 DSAKNAINTLVK
+115 DSAKNAITSLVK
-127 NYDGYR
+127 SYDGYR

-150 ADSSVFEKKLAELQV
+150 ADSSIFAKKLDEIQV
-165 GQFGNGSAI
+165 GMLGNGSAI

-187 SKAPKKCIIL
+187 SSAPKKCIIL
-197 MTDGE
+197 LTDGE

-207 IHPETAAKLAA
+207 IHPETAARLAA
-218 SNQITVYVLGIGSK
+218 DNQINIYVLGIGSK

-252 ESDFNATSLKKIAE
+252 ESDFNANSLKKIAE

-271 YFEARTLEEL
+271 YFEVRTLEEL
-281 ERTLSSVAKTE
+281 ARTLASVAKTE
-292 VVSQSFSYK
+292 IVSQSFTYK
-301 TITTSYYQQV
+301 TITTNYYQQV
-311 LFFALILFVVA
+311 LFFALVLFVIA
-322 AFFKRF
+322 AFFKRV
-328 LLQEIVPFRFKKILI
+328 LLQEIIPFRFKKILI
-343 LRSFFQLLA
+343 LRSALQLLA
-352 LLMVFIAQTGISW
+352 LLMVFIARTGISW
-365 GTYLTP
+365 GTYLAP
-371 IQKNNTAVSFVFDIS
+371 IQKNKAAVSFVFDIS

-392 DVSLGYAGKNLQ
+392 DVASGYSGKNNQ
-404 YSTRLS
+404 YRTRLS
-410 AASIYAKKLLEHMN
+410 AASLYAKKLLERMD

-449 IESLLEVMSPSLMT
+449 IESLLEVMNPALMT

-472 ILCAMESFPPN
+472 ILCAKESFPQN

-495 GEETD
+495 GEESD
-500 GALSNAILECMRFG
+500 GALSSAILECMRVG

-520 GFGEMDETEVLAGDG
+520 GFGDLQESEILAGDG
-535 KTKVRTA
+535 KTKVRSA
-542 FRKENIQKI
+542 FRKENLEKI
-551 LDSVEEK
+551 IEAVEEK

-565 TPVLFIEASEIG
+565 TPVLFLEASEIG
-577 SAGRLLS
+577 SAAKLLS
-584 QLSTQQENSQIVSY
+584 QISNRQENTQIVSY
-598 EARPVPR
+598 EARPLPR

-622 SSEFDFSSLRPKASA
+622 ATEFDFSTFRNQKSPKAA
-637 KLSSVILVFGLI
+637 SVLMIFSLI
-649 FTLSLCGC
+649 SIMTLSGC
-657 QSSTKNS
+657 SSDKTEKTS
-664 GKNKSSTGEAI
+664 GTSESV
-675 KILRGTYEWHKKN
+675 KILRGTWEWHKKN
-688 YRKSIAFYL
+688 YRKAVSFYL
-697 DAAQNSNNRNQDEE
+697 DVAQNTAPEKNQ
-711 SKQTL
+711 TI
-716 NYALYDLAQA
+716 NYSLYDLAQA

-732 DKAALERYSQIS
+732 DKAALERYAQIS
-744 PDAPQLVRY
+744 SDAPAIVRY
-753 KAYYNAGIIACNNGS
+753 KAYYNAGIIACNNGD
-768 FDEATSY
+768 FEGATSY

-795 SIQMSETEAKQGETQ
+795 SIQMTAAESKQNESQ
-810 AIPASQEAQHNQDLE
+810 ALPASQENQHNQDLE
-825 NTVFNHIKENDKKQ
+825 NTVFNHIKENDKRQ
-839 WKNSESNQTQNLS
+839 WKNSESNQAQNLS

>member
-13 LLLLPL
+13 FLLLPL

-33 IYAVLADWEGKEFVW
+33 VYAVLGDWEGKTFIW
-48 NGKIR
+48 KGKIR
-53 KFFSVLTKIMLAIA
+53 KFLSFLTKLMLAIA
-67 FILTVAAF
+67 FTLTVVAF
-75 ADPVVSIQEKV
+75 ADPVISIQEKV

-102 SMAAKDINGERRI
+102 SMAAKDIDGDRRI
-115 DSAKNAINTLVK
+115 DSAKNAITSLVK
-127 NYDGYR
+127 SYDGYR

-150 ADSSVFEKKLAELQV
+150 ADSSIFAKKLDEIQV
-165 GQFGNGSAI
+165 GMLGNGSAI

-187 SKAPKKCIIL
+187 SSAPKKCIIL
-197 MTDGE
+197 LTDGE

-207 IHPETAAKLAA
+207 IHPETAAQLAA
-218 SNQITVYVLGIGSK
+218 DNQISIYVLGIGSK

-252 ESDFNATSLKKIAE
+252 ESDFNANSLKKIAE
-266 IGNGR
+266 TGNGR
-271 YFEARTLEEL
+271 YFEVRTLEEL
-281 ERTLSSVAKTE
+281 ARTLASVAKTE
-292 VVSQSFSYK
+292 TVSQSFTYK
-301 TITTSYYQQV
+301 TITTNYYQQV
-311 LFFALILFVVA
+311 LFFALVLFVLA
-322 AFFKRF
+322 AFFKRV
-328 LLQEIVPFRFKKILI
+328 LLQEIIPFRFKKILI
-343 LRSFFQLLA
+343 LRSALQLLA
-352 LLMVFIAQTGISW
+352 LLMVFIARTGISW
-365 GTYLTP
+365 GTYLAP
-371 IQKNNTAVSFVFDIS
+371 IQKNKAAVSFVFDIS

-392 DVSLGYAGKNLQ
+392 DVASGYSGKNNQ
-404 YSTRLS
+404 YRTRLS
-410 AASIYAKKLLEHMN
+410 AASLYAKKLLERMD

-449 IESLLEVMSPSLMT
+449 IESLLEVMNPALMT

-472 ILCAMESFPPN
+472 ILCAKESFPQN

-495 GEETD
+495 GEESD
-500 GALSNAILECMRFG
+500 GALSSAILECMRVG

-520 GFGEMDETEVLAGDG
+520 GFGDLQESEILAGDG
-535 KTKVRTA
+535 KTKVRSA
-542 FRKENIQKI
+542 FRKENLEKI
-551 LDSVEEK
+551 IEAVEEK

-577 SAGRLLS
+577 SAAKLLS
-584 QLSTQQENSQIVSY
+584 QISNRQENTQIVSY

-622 SSEFDFSSLRPKASA
+622 ATEFDFSTFRNQKSPKAA
-637 KLSSVILVFGLI
+637 SVLMIFSLI
-649 FTLSLCGC
+649 SIMTLSGC
-657 QSSTKNS
+657 SSDKTEKTS
-664 GKNKSSTGEAI
+664 GTSESV
-675 KILRGTYEWHKKN
+675 KILRGTWEWHKKN
-688 YRKSIAFYL
+688 YRKAVSFYL
-697 DAAQNSNNRNQDEE
+697 DVAQNTAPEKNQ
-711 SKQTL
+711 TI
-716 NYALYDLAQA
+716 NYSLYDLAQA

-732 DKAALERYSQIS
+732 DKAALERYAQIS
-744 PDAPQLVRY
+744 SDAPAIVRY
-753 KAYYNAGIIACNNGS
+753 KAYYNAGIIACNNGDFEGAS
-768 FDEATSY
+768 SY

-795 SIQMSETEAKQGETQ
+795 SIQMTAAESKQNESQ
-810 AIPASQEAQHNQDLE
+810 ALPASQENQHNQDLE
-825 NTVFNHIKENDKKQ
+825 NTVFNHIKENDKRQ
-839 WKNSESNQTQNLS
+839 WKNSESNQAQNLS

>member
-13 LLLLPL
+13 FLLLPL

-33 IYAVLADWEGKEFVW
+33 VYAVLGDWEGKTFIW
-48 NGKIR
+48 KGKIR
-53 KFFSVLTKIMLAIA
+53 KFLSFLTKLMLAIA
-67 FILTVAAF
+67 FTLTVVAF
-75 ADPVVSIQEKV
+75 ADPVISIQEKV

-102 SMAAKDINGERRI
+102 SMAAKDIDGDRRI
-115 DSAKNAINTLVK
+115 DSAKNAITSLVK
-127 NYDGYR
+127 SYDGYR

-150 ADSSVFEKKLAELQV
+150 ADSSIFAKKLDEIQV
-165 GQFGNGSAI
+165 GMLGNGSAI

-187 SKAPKKCIIL
+187 SSAPKKSIIL
-197 MTDGE
+197 LTDGE

-207 IHPETAAKLAA
+207 IHPETAARLAA
-218 SNQITVYVLGIGSK
+218 DNQINIYVLGIGSK

-252 ESDFNATSLKKIAE
+252 ESDFNANSLKKIAE

-271 YFEARTLEEL
+271 YFEVRTLEEL
-281 ERTLSSVAKTE
+281 ARTLASVAKTE
-292 VVSQSFSYK
+292 IVSQSFTYK
-301 TITTSYYQQV
+301 TITTNYYQQV
-311 LFFALILFVVA
+311 LFFALVLFVIA
-322 AFFKRF
+322 AFFKRV
-328 LLQEIVPFRFKKILI
+328 LLQEIIPFRFKKILI
-343 LRSFFQLLA
+343 LRSALQLLA
-352 LLMVFIAQTGISW
+352 LLMVFIARTGISW
-365 GTYLTP
+365 GTYLAP
-371 IQKNNTAVSFVFDIS
+371 IQKNKAAVSFVFDIS

-392 DVSLGYAGKNLQ
+392 DVASGYSGKNNQ
-404 YSTRLS
+404 YRTRLS
-410 AASIYAKKLLEHMN
+410 AASLYAKKLLERMD

-449 IESLLEVMSPSLMT
+449 IESLLEVMNPALMT

-472 ILCAMESFPPN
+472 ILCAKESFPQN

-495 GEETD
+495 GEESD
-500 GALSNAILECMRFG
+500 GALSSAILECMRVG

-520 GFGEMDETEVLAGDG
+520 GFGDLQESEILAGDG
-535 KTKVRTA
+535 KTKVRSA
-542 FRKENIQKI
+542 FRKENLEKI
-551 LDSVEEK
+551 IEAVEEK

-565 TPVLFIEASEIG
+565 TPVLFVEASEIG
-577 SAGRLLS
+577 SAAKLLS
-584 QLSTQQENSQIVSY
+584 QISNRQENTQIVSY

-622 SSEFDFSSLRPKASA
+622 ATEFDFSTFRNQKSPKTASVLMIFSLIS
-637 KLSSVILVFGLI
+637 IM
-649 FTLSLCGC
+649 TLSGC
-657 QSSTKNS
+657 SSDKTEKTS
-664 GKNKSSTGEAI
+664 GTSESV
-675 KILRGTYEWHKKN
+675 KILRGTWEWHKKN
-688 YRKSIAFYL
+688 YRKAVSFYL
-697 DAAQNSNNRNQDEE
+697 DVAQNTAPEKNQ
-711 SKQTL
+711 TI
-716 NYALYDLAQA
+716 NYSLYDLAQA

-732 DKAALERYSQIS
+732 DKAALERYAQIS
-744 PDAPQLVRY
+744 SDAPAIVRY
-753 KAYYNAGIIACNNGS
+753 KAYYNAGIIACNNGD
-768 FDEATSY
+768 FEGATSY

-795 SIQMSETEAKQGETQ
+795 SIQMTAAESKQNESQ
-810 AIPASQEAQHNQDLE
+810 ALPASQENQHNQDLE
-825 NTVFNHIKENDKKQ
+825 NTVFNHIKENDKRQ
-839 WKNSESNQTQNLS
+839 WKNSESNQAQNLS

>member
-13 LLLLPL
+13 FLLLPL

-33 IYAVLADWEGKEFVW
+33 VYAVLGDWEGKTFIW
-48 NGKIR
+48 KGKIR
-53 KFFSVLTKIMLAIA
+53 KFLSFLTKLMLAIA
-67 FILTVAAF
+67 FILTVVAF
-75 ADPVVSIQEKV
+75 ADPVISIQEKV

-102 SMAAKDINGERRI
+102 SMAAKDIDGDRRI
-115 DSAKNAINTLVK
+115 DSAKNAITSLVK
-127 NYDGYR
+127 SYDGYR

-150 ADSSVFEKKLAELQV
+150 ADSSIFAKKLDEIQV
-165 GQFGNGSAI
+165 GMLGNGSAI

-187 SKAPKKCIIL
+187 SSAPKKCIIL
-197 MTDGE
+197 LTDGE

-207 IHPETAAKLAA
+207 IHPETAARLAA
-218 SNQITVYVLGIGSK
+218 DNQINIYVLGIGSK

-252 ESDFNATSLKKIAE
+252 ESDFNANSLKKIAE

-271 YFEARTLEEL
+271 YFEVRTLEEL
-281 ERTLSSVAKTE
+281 ARTLASVAKTE
-292 VVSQSFSYK
+292 IVSQSFTYK
-301 TITTSYYQQV
+301 TITTNYYQQV
-311 LFFALILFVVA
+311 LFFALVLFVIA
-322 AFFKRF
+322 AFFKRV
-328 LLQEIVPFRFKKILI
+328 LLQEIIPFRFKKILI
-343 LRSFFQLLA
+343 LRSALQLLA
-352 LLMVFIAQTGISW
+352 LLMVFIARTGISW
-365 GTYLTP
+365 GTYLAP
-371 IQKNNTAVSFVFDIS
+371 IQKNKAAVSFVFDIS

-392 DVSLGYAGKNLQ
+392 DVVSGYSGKNNQ
-404 YSTRLS
+404 YRTRLS
-410 AASIYAKKLLEHMN
+410 AASLYAKKLLERMD

-449 IESLLEVMSPSLMT
+449 IESLLEVMNPALMT

-472 ILCAMESFPPN
+472 ILCAKESFPQN

-495 GEETD
+495 GEESD
-500 GALSNAILECMRFG
+500 GALSSAILECMRVG

-520 GFGEMDETEVLAGDG
+520 GFGDLQESEILAGDG
-535 KTKVRTA
+535 KTKVRSA
-542 FRKENIQKI
+542 FRKENLEKI
-551 LDSVEEK
+551 IEAVEEK

-577 SAGRLLS
+577 SAAKLLS
-584 QLSTQQENSQIVSY
+584 QISNRQENTQIVSY
-598 EARPVPR
+598 EARPLPR

-622 SSEFDFSSLRPKASA
+622 ATEFDFSTFRNQKSPKAA
-637 KLSSVILVFGLI
+637 SVLMIFSLI
-649 FTLSLCGC
+649 SIMTLSGC
-657 QSSTKNS
+657 SSDKAEKTS
-664 GKNKSSTGEAI
+664 GTSESV
-675 KILRGTYEWHKKN
+675 KILRGTWEWHKKN
-688 YRKSIAFYL
+688 YRKAVSFYL
-697 DAAQNSNNRNQDEE
+697 DVAQNTAPEKNQ
-711 SKQTL
+711 TI
-716 NYALYDLAQA
+716 NYSLYDLAQA

-732 DKAALERYSQIS
+732 DKAALERYAQIS
-744 PDAPQLVRY
+744 SDAPAIVRY
-753 KAYYNAGIIACNNGS
+753 KAYYNAGIIACNNGD
-768 FDEATSY
+768 FEGATSY

-795 SIQMSETEAKQGETQ
+795 SIQMTAAESKQNESQ
-810 AIPASQEAQHNQDLE
+810 ALPASQENQHNQDLE
-825 NTVFNHIKENDKKQ
+825 NTVFNHIKENDKRQ
-839 WKNSESNQTQNLS
+839 WKNSESNQAQNLS

>member
-13 LLLLPL
+13 FLLLPL

-33 IYAVLADWEGKEFVW
+33 VYAVLGDWEGKTFIW
-48 NGKIR
+48 KGKIR
-53 KFFSVLTKIMLAIA
+53 KFLSFLTKLMLAIA
-67 FILTVAAF
+67 FTLTVVAF
-75 ADPVVSIQEKV
+75 ADPVISIQEKV

-102 SMAAKDINGERRI
+102 SMAAKDIDGDRRI
-115 DSAKNAINTLVK
+115 DSAKNAITSLVK
-127 NYDGYR
+127 SYDGYR

-150 ADSSVFEKKLAELQV
+150 ADSSIFAKKLDEIQGGML
-165 GQFGNGSAI
+165 GNGSAI

-187 SKAPKKCIIL
+187 SSAPKKCIIL
-197 MTDGE
+197 LTDGE

-207 IHPETAAKLAA
+207 IHPETAARLAA
-218 SNQITVYVLGIGSK
+218 DNQINIYVLGIGSK

-252 ESDFNATSLKKIAE
+252 ESDFNANSLKKIAE

-271 YFEARTLEEL
+271 YFEVRTLEEL
-281 ERTLSSVAKTE
+281 ARTLASVAKTE
-292 VVSQSFSYK
+292 IVSQSFTYK
-301 TITTSYYQQV
+301 TITTNYYQQV
-311 LFFALILFVVA
+311 LFFALVLFVIA
-322 AFFKRF
+322 AFFKRV
-328 LLQEIVPFRFKKILI
+328 LLQEIIPFRFKKILI
-343 LRSFFQLLA
+343 LRSALQLLA
-352 LLMVFIAQTGISW
+352 LLMVFIARTGISW
-365 GTYLTP
+365 GTYLAP
-371 IQKNNTAVSFVFDIS
+371 IQKNKAAVSFVFDIS

-392 DVSLGYAGKNLQ
+392 DVASGYSGKNNQ
-404 YSTRLS
+404 YRTRLS
-410 AASIYAKKLLEHMN
+410 AASLYAKKLLERMD

-449 IESLLEVMSPSLMT
+449 IESLLEVMNPALMT

-472 ILCAMESFPPN
+472 ILCAKESFPQN

-495 GEETD
+495 GEESD
-500 GALSNAILECMRFG
+500 GALSSAILECMRVG

-520 GFGEMDETEVLAGDG
+520 GFGDLQESEILAGDG
-535 KTKVRTA
+535 KTKVRSA
-542 FRKENIQKI
+542 FRKENLEKI
-551 LDSVEEK
+551 IESVEEK

-565 TPVLFIEASEIG
+565 TPVLFVEASEIG
-577 SAGRLLS
+577 SAAKLLS
-584 QLSTQQENSQIVSY
+584 QISNRQENTQIVSY
-598 EARPVPR
+598 EARPLPR

-622 SSEFDFSSLRPKASA
+622 ATEFDFSTFRNQKSPKAA
-637 KLSSVILVFGLI
+637 SVLMIFSLI
-649 FTLSLCGC
+649 SIMTLSGC
-657 QSSTKNS
+657 SSDKTEKTS
-664 GKNKSSTGEAI
+664 GTSESV
-675 KILRGTYEWHKKN
+675 KILRGTWEWHKKN
-688 YRKSIAFYL
+688 YRKAVSFYL
-697 DAAQNSNNRNQDEE
+697 DVAQNTAPEKNQ
-711 SKQTL
+711 TI
-716 NYALYDLAQA
+716 NYSLYDLAQA

-732 DKAALERYSQIS
+732 DKAALERYAQIS
-744 PDAPQLVRY
+744 SDAPAIVRY
-753 KAYYNAGIIACNNGS
+753 KAYYNAGIIACNNGD
-768 FDEATSY
+768 FEGATSY

-795 SIQMSETEAKQGETQ
+795 SIQMTAAESKQNESQ
-810 AIPASQEAQHNQDLE
+810 ALPASQENQHNQDLE
-825 NTVFNHIKENDKKQ
+825 NTVFNHIKENDKRQ
-839 WKNSESNQTQNLS
+839 WKNSESNQAQNLS

>member
-13 LLLLPL
+13 FLLLPL

-33 IYAVLADWEGKEFVW
+33 VYAVLGDWEGKTFIW
-48 NGKIR
+48 KGKIR
-53 KFFSVLTKIMLAIA
+53 KFLSFLTKLMLAIA
-67 FILTVAAF
+67 FTLTVVAF
-75 ADPVVSIQEKV
+75 ADPVISIQEKV

-102 SMAAKDINGERRI
+102 SMAAKDIDGDRRI
-115 DSAKNAINTLVK
+115 DSAKNAITSLVK
-127 NYDGYR
+127 SYDGYR

-150 ADSSVFEKKLAELQV
+150 ADSSIFAKKLDEIQV
-165 GQFGNGSAI
+165 GMLGNGSAI

-187 SKAPKKCIIL
+187 SSAPKKCIIL
-197 MTDGE
+197 LTDGE

-207 IHPETAAKLAA
+207 IHPETAARLAA
-218 SNQITVYVLGIGSK
+218 DNQINIYVLGIGSK

-252 ESDFNATSLKKIAE
+252 ESDFNANSLKKIAE

-271 YFEARTLEEL
+271 YFEVRTLEEL
-281 ERTLSSVAKTE
+281 ARTLASVAKTE
-292 VVSQSFSYK
+292 IVSQSFTYK
-301 TITTSYYQQV
+301 TITTNYYQQV
-311 LFFALILFVVA
+311 LFFALVLFVIA
-322 AFFKRF
+322 AFFKRV
-328 LLQEIVPFRFKKILI
+328 LLQEIIPFRFKKILI
-343 LRSFFQLLA
+343 LRSALQLLA
-352 LLMVFIAQTGISW
+352 LLMVFIARTGISW
-365 GTYLTP
+365 GTYLAP
-371 IQKNNTAVSFVFDIS
+371 IQKNKAAVSFVFDIS

-392 DVSLGYAGKNLQ
+392 DVASGYSGKNNQ
-404 YSTRLS
+404 YRTRLS
-410 AASIYAKKLLEHMN
+410 AASLYAKKLLERMD

-449 IESLLEVMSPSLMT
+449 IDSLLEVMNPALMT

-472 ILCAMESFPPN
+472 ILCAKESFPQN

-495 GEETD
+495 GEESD
-500 GALSNAILECMRFG
+500 GALSSAILECMRVG

-520 GFGEMDETEVLAGDG
+520 GFGDLQESEILAGDG
-535 KTKVRTA
+535 KTKVRSA
-542 FRKENIQKI
+542 FRKENLEKI
-551 LDSVEEK
+551 IESVEEK

-565 TPVLFIEASEIG
+565 TPVLFVEASEIG
-577 SAGRLLS
+577 SAAKLLS
-584 QLSTQQENSQIVSY
+584 QISNRQENTQIVSY
-598 EARPVPR
+598 EARPLPR

-622 SSEFDFSSLRPKASA
+622 ATEFDFSTFRNQKSPKAA
-637 KLSSVILVFGLI
+637 SVLMIFSLI
-649 FTLSLCGC
+649 SIMTLSGC
-657 QSSTKNS
+657 SSDKTEKTS
-664 GKNKSSTGEAI
+664 GTSESV
-675 KILRGTYEWHKKN
+675 KILRGTWEWHKKN
-688 YRKSIAFYL
+688 YRKAVSFYL
-697 DAAQNSNNRNQDEE
+697 DVAQNTAPEKNQ
-711 SKQTL
+711 TI
-716 NYALYDLAQA
+716 NYSLYDLAQA

-732 DKAALERYSQIS
+732 DKAALERYAQIS
-744 PDAPQLVRY
+744 SDAPAIVRY
-753 KAYYNAGIIACNNGS
+753 KAYYNAGIIACNNGD
-768 FDEATSY
+768 FEGATSY

-795 SIQMSETEAKQGETQ
+795 SIQMTAAESKQNESQ
-810 AIPASQEAQHNQDLE
+810 ALPASQENQHNQDLE
-825 NTVFNHIKENDKKQ
+825 NTVFNHIKENDKRQ
-839 WKNSESNQTQNLS
+839 WKNSESNQAQNLS

>member
-13 LLLLPL
+13 FLLLPL

-33 IYAVLADWEGKEFVW
+33 VYAVLGDWEGKTFIW
-48 NGKIR
+48 KGKIR
-53 KFFSVLTKIMLAIA
+53 KFLSFLTKLMLAIA
-67 FILTVAAF
+67 FTLTVVAF
-75 ADPVVSIQEKV
+75 ADPVISIQEKV

-102 SMAAKDINGERRI
+102 SMAAKDIDGDRRI
-115 DSAKNAINTLVK
+115 DSAKNAITSLVK
-127 NYDGYR
+127 SYDGYR

-150 ADSSVFEKKLAELQV
+150 ADSSIFAKKLDEIQV
-165 GQFGNGSAI
+165 GMLGNGSAI

-187 SKAPKKCIIL
+187 SSAPKKCIIL
-197 MTDGE
+197 LTDGE

-207 IHPETAAKLAA
+207 IHPETAARLAA
-218 SNQITVYVLGIGSK
+218 DNQINIYVLGIGSK

-252 ESDFNATSLKKIAE
+252 ESDFNANSLKKIAE

-271 YFEARTLEEL
+271 YFEVRTLEEL
-281 ERTLSSVAKTE
+281 ARTLASVAKTE
-292 VVSQSFSYK
+292 IVSQSFTYK
-301 TITTSYYQQV
+301 TITTNYYQQV
-311 LFFALILFVVA
+311 LFFALVLFVIA
-322 AFFKRF
+322 AFFKRV
-328 LLQEIVPFRFKKILI
+328 LLQEIIPFRFKKILI
-343 LRSFFQLLA
+343 LRSALQLLA
-352 LLMVFIAQTGISW
+352 LLMVFIARTGISW
-365 GTYLTP
+365 GTYLAP
-371 IQKNNTAVSFVFDIS
+371 IQKNKAAVSFVFDIS

-392 DVSLGYAGKNLQ
+392 DVASGYSGKNNQ
-404 YSTRLS
+404 YRTRLS
-410 AASIYAKKLLEHMN
+410 AASLYAKKLLERMD

-449 IESLLEVMSPSLMT
+449 IESLLEVMNPALMT

-472 ILCAMESFPPN
+472 ILCAKESFPQN

-495 GEETD
+495 GEESD
-500 GALSNAILECMRFG
+500 GALSSAILECMRVG

-520 GFGEMDETEVLAGDG
+520 GFGDLQESEILAGDG
-535 KTKVRTA
+535 KTKVRSA
-542 FRKENIQKI
+542 FRKENLEKI
-551 LDSVEEK
+551 IEAVEEK

-565 TPVLFIEASEIG
+565 TPVLFVEASEIG
-577 SAGRLLS
+577 SAAKLLS
-584 QLSTQQENSQIVSY
+584 QISNRQENTQIVSY
-598 EARPVPR
+598 EARPLPR

-622 SSEFDFSSLRPKASA
+622 ATEFDFSTFRNQKSPKAA
-637 KLSSVILVFGLI
+637 SVLMLFSLI
-649 FTLSLCGC
+649 SIMTLSGC
-657 QSSTKNS
+657 SSDKTEKTS
-664 GKNKSSTGEAI
+664 GTSESV
-675 KILRGTYEWHKKN
+675 KILRGTWEWHKKN
-688 YRKSIAFYL
+688 YRKAVSFYL
-697 DAAQNSNNRNQDEE
+697 DVAQNTAPEKNQ
-711 SKQTL
+711 TI
-716 NYALYDLAQA
+716 NYSLYDLAQA

-732 DKAALERYSQIS
+732 DKAALERYAQIS
-744 PDAPQLVRY
+744 SDAPAIVRY
-753 KAYYNAGIIACNNGS
+753 KAYYNAGIIACNNGD
-768 FDEATSY
+768 FEGATSY

-795 SIQMSETEAKQGETQ
+795 SIQMTAAESKQNESQ
-810 AIPASQEAQHNQDLE
+810 ALPASQENQHNQDLE
-825 NTVFNHIKENDKKQ
+825 NTVFNHIKENDKRQ
-839 WKNSESNQTQNLS
+839 WKNSESNQAQNLS

>member
-13 LLLLPL
+13 FLLLPL

-33 IYAVLADWEGKEFVW
+33 VYAVLGDWEGKTFIW
-48 NGKIR
+48 KGKIR
-53 KFFSVLTKIMLAIA
+53 KFLSFLTKLMLAIA
-67 FILTVAAF
+67 FTLTVVAF
-75 ADPVVSIQEKV
+75 ADPVISIQEKV

-102 SMAAKDINGERRI
+102 SMAAKDIDGDRRI
-115 DSAKNAINTLVK
+115 DSAKNAITSLVK
-127 NYDGYR
+127 SYDGYR

-150 ADSSVFEKKLAELQV
+150 ADSSIFAKKLDEIQV
-165 GQFGNGSAI
+165 GMLGNGSAI

-187 SKAPKKCIIL
+187 SSAPKKCIIL
-197 MTDGE
+197 LTDGE

-207 IHPETAAKLAA
+207 IHPETAARLAA
-218 SNQITVYVLGIGSK
+218 DNQINIYVLGIGSK

-252 ESDFNATSLKKIAE
+252 ESDFNANSLKKIAE

-271 YFEARTLEEL
+271 YFEVRTLEEL
-281 ERTLSSVAKTE
+281 ARTLASVAKTE
-292 VVSQSFSYK
+292 IVSQSFTYK
-301 TITTSYYQQV
+301 TITTNYYQQV
-311 LFFALILFVVA
+311 LFFALVLFVIA
-322 AFFKRF
+322 AFFKRV
-328 LLQEIVPFRFKKILI
+328 LLQEIIPFRFKKILI
-343 LRSFFQLLA
+343 LRSALQLLA
-352 LLMVFIAQTGISW
+352 LLMVFIARTGISW
-365 GTYLTP
+365 GTYLAP
-371 IQKNNTAVSFVFDIS
+371 IQKNKAAVSFVFDIS

-392 DVSLGYAGKNLQ
+392 DVASGYSGKNNQ
-404 YSTRLS
+404 YRTRLS
-410 AASIYAKKLLEHMN
+410 AASLYAKKLLERMD

-449 IESLLEVMSPSLMT
+449 IESLLEVMNPALMT

-472 ILCAMESFPPN
+472 ILCAKESFPQN

-495 GEETD
+495 GEESD
-500 GALSNAILECMRFG
+500 GALSSAILECMRVG

-520 GFGEMDETEVLAGDG
+520 GFGDLQESEILAGDG
-535 KTKVRTA
+535 KTKVRSA
-542 FRKENIQKI
+542 FRKENLEKI
-551 LDSVEEK
+551 IEAVEEK

-565 TPVLFIEASEIG
+565 TPVLFLEASEIG
-577 SAGRLLS
+577 SAAKLLS
-584 QLSTQQENSQIVSY
+584 QISNRQENTQIVSY
-598 EARPVPR
+598 EARPLPR

-622 SSEFDFSSLRPKASA
+622 ATEFDFSTFRNQKSPKAA
-637 KLSSVILVFGLI
+637 SVIMLFSLI
-649 FTLSLCGC
+649 SIMTLSGC
-657 QSSTKNS
+657 SSDKTEKTS
-664 GKNKSSTGEAI
+664 GTSESV
-675 KILRGTYEWHKKN
+675 KILRGTWEWHKKN
-688 YRKSIAFYL
+688 YRKAVSFYL
-697 DAAQNSNNRNQDEE
+697 DVAQNTAPEKNQ
-711 SKQTL
+711 TI
-716 NYALYDLAQA
+716 NYSLYDLAQA

-732 DKAALERYSQIS
+732 DKAALERYAQIS
-744 PDAPQLVRY
+744 SDAPAIVRY
-753 KAYYNAGIIACNNGS
+753 KAYYNAGIIACNNGD
-768 FDEATSY
+768 FEGATSY

-795 SIQMSETEAKQGETQ
+795 SIQMTAAESKQNESQ
-810 AIPASQEAQHNQDLE
+810 ALPASQENQHNQDLE
-825 NTVFNHIKENDKKQ
+825 NTVFNHIKENDKRQ
-839 WKNSESNQTQNLS
+839 WKNSESNQAQNLS

>member
-13 LLLLPL
+13 FLLLPL

-33 IYAVLADWEGKEFVW
+33 VYVVLGDWEGKTFVW
-48 NGKIR
+48 KGKIR
-53 KFFSVLTKIMLAIA
+53 KFLSFLTKLMLAIA
-67 FILTVAAF
+67 FSLAVIAF
-75 ADPVVSIQEKV
+75 ADPVISIQEKV

-102 SMAAKDINGERRI
+102 SMAAKDIDGERRI
-115 DSAKNAINTLVK
+115 DSAKNAITSLVK
-127 NYDGYR
+127 SYDGYR

-150 ADSSVFEKKLAELQV
+150 ADSSIFAKKLGEIQV
-165 GQFGNGSAI
+165 GMLGNGSAI

-187 SKAPKKCIIL
+187 SSAPKKCIIL
-197 MTDGE
+197 LTDGE

-207 IHPETAAKLAA
+207 IHPETAAQLAA
-218 SNQITVYVLGIGSK
+218 DNQINIYVLGIGSK

-252 ESDFNATSLKKIAE
+252 ESDFNAASLKKIAE

-271 YFEARTLEEL
+271 YFEVRTIEELARTLA
-281 ERTLSSVAKTE
+281 SVAKTE
-292 VVSQSFSYK
+292 IVSQSFTYK
-301 TITTSYYQQV
+301 TITTNYYQQV
-311 LFFALILFVVA
+311 LFFALLLFIIA
-322 AFFKRF
+322 AFFKRV
-328 LLQEIVPFRFKKILI
+328 LLQEIIPFRFKKILI
-343 LRSFFQLLA
+343 LRSALQLLA
-352 LLMVFIAQTGISW
+352 LLMVFIARSGISW
-365 GTYLTP
+365 GTYLAP
-371 IQKNNTAVSFVFDIS
+371 IQKNKAAVSFVFDIS

-392 DVSLGYAGKNLQ
+392 DVVSGYSGKNNQ
-404 YSTRLS
+404 YRTRLS
-410 AASIYAKKLLEHMN
+410 AASLYAKKLLERMD

-449 IESLLEVMSPSLMT
+449 IESLLEVMNPALMT

-472 ILCAMESFPPN
+472 ILCAKDSFPQN

-500 GALSNAILECMRFG
+500 GALSNAILECMRVG

-520 GFGEMDETEVLAGDG
+520 GFGDLQESEILAGDG
-535 KTKVRTA
+535 KTKVRSA
-542 FRKENIQKI
+542 FRKENLEKI
-551 LDSVEEK
+551 IESVEEK

-565 TPVLFIEASEIG
+565 TPVLFVEASEIA
-577 SAGRLLS
+577 SAAKLLS
-584 QLSTQQENSQIVSY
+584 QISAHQENTQIVSY

-622 SSEFDFSSLRPKASA
+622 ATEFDFSSFRNQKSPKAA
-637 KLSSVILVFGLI
+637 SVLMIFSLI
-649 FTLSLCGC
+649 SIMTLSGC
-657 QSSTKNS
+657 SSDKSEKKS
-664 GKNKSSTGEAI
+664 GTSESV

-688 YRKSIAFYL
+688 YRKAVSYYL
-697 DAAQNSNNRNQDEE
+697 DVAQNTAPDKNQ
-711 SKQTL
+711 TI
-716 NYALYDLAQA
+716 NYSLYDLAQA

-732 DKAALERYSQIS
+732 DKAALERYAQIS
-744 PDAPQLVRY
+744 SDAPDIVRY
-753 KAYYNAGIIACNNGS
+753 KAYYNAGIIACNNGD
-768 FDEATSY
+768 FEGATSY

-795 SIQMSETEAKQGETQ
+795 SIQMTAAESKQNESQ
-810 AIPASQEAQHNQDLE
+810 ALPANQENQHNQDLE
-825 NTVFNHIKENDKKQ
+825 NTVFNHIKENDKRQ
-839 WKNSESNQTQNLS
+839 WKNSESNQAQNLS

>member
-13 LLLLPL
+13 FLLLPL

-33 IYAVLADWEGKEFVW
+33 VYAVLGDWEGKTFIW
-48 NGKIR
+48 KGKIR
-53 KFFSVLTKIMLAIA
+53 KFLSFLTKLMLAIA
-67 FILTVAAF
+67 FILTVVAF
-75 ADPVVSIQEKV
+75 ADPVISIQEKV

-102 SMAAKDINGERRI
+102 SMAAKDIDGDRRI
-115 DSAKNAINTLVK
+115 DSAKNAITSLVK
-127 NYDGYR
+127 SYDGYR

-150 ADSSVFEKKLAELQV
+150 ADSSIFAKKLDEIQV
-165 GQFGNGSAI
+165 GMLGNGSAI

-187 SKAPKKCIIL
+187 SSAPKKCIIL
-197 MTDGE
+197 LTDGE

-207 IHPETAAKLAA
+207 IHPETAARLAA
-218 SNQITVYVLGIGSK
+218 DNQINIYVLGIGSK

-252 ESDFNATSLKKIAE
+252 ESDFNANSLKKIAE

-271 YFEARTLEEL
+271 YFEVRTLEEL
-281 ERTLSSVAKTE
+281 ARTLASVAKTE
-292 VVSQSFSYK
+292 IVSQSFTYK
-301 TITTSYYQQV
+301 TITTNYYQQV
-311 LFFALILFVVA
+311 LFFALVLFVLA
-322 AFFKRF
+322 AFFKRV
-328 LLQEIVPFRFKKILI
+328 LLQEIIPFRFKKILI
-343 LRSFFQLLA
+343 LRSALQLLA
-352 LLMVFIAQTGISW
+352 LLMVFIARTGISW
-365 GTYLTP
+365 GTYLAP
-371 IQKNNTAVSFVFDIS
+371 IQKNKAAVSFVFDIS

-392 DVSLGYAGKNLQ
+392 DVASGYSGKNNQ
-404 YSTRLS
+404 YRTRLS
-410 AASIYAKKLLEHMN
+410 AASLYAKKLLERMD

-449 IESLLEVMSPSLMT
+449 IESLLEVMNPALMT

-472 ILCAMESFPPN
+472 ILCAKESFPQN

-495 GEETD
+495 GEESD
-500 GALSNAILECMRFG
+500 GALSSAILECMRVG

-520 GFGEMDETEVLAGDG
+520 GFGDLQESEILAGDG
-535 KTKVRTA
+535 KTKVRSA
-542 FRKENIQKI
+542 FRKENLEKI
-551 LDSVEEK
+551 IEAVEEK

-565 TPVLFIEASEIG
+565 TPVLFLEASEIG
-577 SAGRLLS
+577 SAAKLLS
-584 QLSTQQENSQIVSY
+584 QISNRQENTQIVSY
-598 EARPVPR
+598 EARPLPR

-622 SSEFDFSSLRPKASA
+622 ATEFDFSTFRKQKSPKAA
-637 KLSSVILVFGLI
+637 SVLMIFSLI
-649 FTLSLCGC
+649 SIMTLSGC
-657 QSSTKNS
+657 SSDKTEKTS
-664 GKNKSSTGEAI
+664 GTSESV
-675 KILRGTYEWHKKN
+675 KILRGTWEWHKKN
-688 YRKSIAFYL
+688 YRKAVSFYL
-697 DAAQNSNNRNQDEE
+697 DVAQNTAPEKNQ
-711 SKQTL
+711 TI
-716 NYALYDLAQA
+716 NYSLYDLAQA

-732 DKAALERYSQIS
+732 DKAALERYAQIS
-744 PDAPQLVRY
+744 SDAPAIVRY
-753 KAYYNAGIIACNNGS
+753 KAYYNAGIIACNNGD
-768 FDEATSY
+768 FEGATSY

-795 SIQMSETEAKQGETQ
+795 SIQMTAAESKQNESQ
-810 AIPASQEAQHNQDLE
+810 ALPASQENQHNQDLE
-825 NTVFNHIKENDKKQ
+825 NTVFNHIKENDKRQ
-839 WKNSESNQTQNLS
+839 WKNSESNQAQNLS

>member
-13 LLLLPL
+13 FLLLPL

-33 IYAVLADWEGKEFVW
+33 VYAVLGDWEGKTFIW
-48 NGKIR
+48 KGKIR
-53 KFFSVLTKIMLAIA
+53 KFLSFLTKLMLAIA
-67 FILTVAAF
+67 FTLTVVAF
-75 ADPVVSIQEKV
+75 ADPVISIQEKV

-102 SMAAKDINGERRI
+102 SMAAKDIDGDRRI
-115 DSAKNAINTLVK
+115 DSAKNAITSLVK
-127 NYDGYR
+127 SYDGYR

-150 ADSSVFEKKLAELQV
+150 ADSSIFAKKLDEIQV
-165 GQFGNGSAI
+165 GMLGNGSAI

-187 SKAPKKCIIL
+187 SSAPKKCIIL
-197 MTDGE
+197 LTDGE

-207 IHPETAAKLAA
+207 IHPETAARLAA
-218 SNQITVYVLGIGSK
+218 DNQINIYVLGIGSK

-252 ESDFNATSLKKIAE
+252 ESDFNANSLKKIAE

-271 YFEARTLEEL
+271 YFEVRTLEEL
-281 ERTLSSVAKTE
+281 ARTLASVAKTE
-292 VVSQSFSYK
+292 IVSQSFTYK
-301 TITTSYYQQV
+301 TITTNYYQQV
-311 LFFALILFVVA
+311 LFFALVLFVIA
-322 AFFKRF
+322 AFFKRV
-328 LLQEIVPFRFKKILI
+328 LLQEIIPFRFKKILI
-343 LRSFFQLLA
+343 LRSALQLLA
-352 LLMVFIAQTGISW
+352 LLMVFIARTGISW
-365 GTYLTP
+365 GTYLAP
-371 IQKNNTAVSFVFDIS
+371 IQKNKAAVSFVFDIS

-392 DVSLGYAGKNLQ
+392 DVASGYSGKNNQ
-404 YSTRLS
+404 YRTRLS
-410 AASIYAKKLLEHMN
+410 AASLYAKKLLERMD

-449 IESLLEVMSPSLMT
+449 IDSLLEVMNPALMT

-472 ILCAMESFPPN
+472 ILCAKESFPQN

-495 GEETD
+495 GEESD
-500 GALSNAILECMRFG
+500 GALSSAILECMRVG

-520 GFGEMDETEVLAGDG
+520 GFGDLQESEILAGDG
-535 KTKVRTA
+535 KTKVRSA
-542 FRKENIQKI
+542 FRKENLEKI
-551 LDSVEEK
+551 IEAVEEK

-565 TPVLFIEASEIG
+565 TPVLFVEASEIG
-577 SAGRLLS
+577 SAAKLLS
-584 QLSTQQENSQIVSY
+584 QISNRQENTQIVSY
-598 EARPVPR
+598 EARPLPR

-622 SSEFDFSSLRPKASA
+622 ATEFDFSTFRNQKSPKAA
-637 KLSSVILVFGLI
+637 SVLMIFSLI
-649 FTLSLCGC
+649 SIMTLSGC
-657 QSSTKNS
+657 SSDKTEKTS
-664 GKNKSSTGEAI
+664 GTSESV
-675 KILRGTYEWHKKN
+675 KILRGTWEWHKKN
-688 YRKSIAFYL
+688 YRKAVSFYL
-697 DAAQNSNNRNQDEE
+697 DVAQNTAPGKNQ
-711 SKQTL
+711 TI
-716 NYALYDLAQA
+716 NYSLYDLAQA

-732 DKAALERYSQIS
+732 DKAALERYAQIS
-744 PDAPQLVRY
+744 SDAPAIVRY
-753 KAYYNAGIIACNNGS
+753 KAYYNAGIIACNNGD
-768 FDEATSY
+768 FEGATSY

-795 SIQMSETEAKQGETQ
+795 SIQMTAAESKQNESQ
-810 AIPASQEAQHNQDLE
+810 AIPASQENQHNQDLE
-825 NTVFNHIKENDKKQ
+825 NTVFNHIKENDKRQ
-839 WKNSESNQTQNLS
+839 WKNSESNQAQNLS

>member
-13 LLLLPL
+13 FLLLPL

-33 IYAVLADWEGKEFVW
+33 VYAVLGDWEGKTFIW
-48 NGKIR
+48 KGKIR
-53 KFFSVLTKIMLAIA
+53 KFLSFLTKLMLAIA
-67 FILTVAAF
+67 FILTVVAF
-75 ADPVVSIQEKV
+75 ADPVISIQEKV

-102 SMAAKDINGERRI
+102 SMAAKDIDGDRRI
-115 DSAKNAINTLVK
+115 DSAKNAITSLVK
-127 NYDGYR
+127 SYDGYR

-150 ADSSVFEKKLAELQV
+150 ADSSIFAKKLDEIQV
-165 GQFGNGSAI
+165 GMLGNGSAI

-187 SKAPKKCIIL
+187 SSAPKKCIIL
-197 MTDGE
+197 LTDGE

-207 IHPETAAKLAA
+207 IHPETAARLAA
-218 SNQITVYVLGIGSK
+218 DNQINIYVLGIGSK

-252 ESDFNATSLKKIAE
+252 ESDFNANSLKKIAE

-271 YFEARTLEEL
+271 YFEVRTLEEL
-281 ERTLSSVAKTE
+281 ARTLASVAKTE
-292 VVSQSFSYK
+292 IVSQSFTYK
-301 TITTSYYQQV
+301 TITTNYYQQV
-311 LFFALILFVVA
+311 LFFALVLFVIA
-322 AFFKRF
+322 AFFKRV
-328 LLQEIVPFRFKKILI
+328 LLQEIIPFRFKKILI
-343 LRSFFQLLA
+343 LRSALQLLA
-352 LLMVFIAQTGISW
+352 LLMVFIARTGISW
-365 GTYLTP
+365 GTYLAP
-371 IQKNNTAVSFVFDIS
+371 IQKNKAAVSFVFDIS

-392 DVSLGYAGKNLQ
+392 DVASGYSGKNNQ
-404 YSTRLS
+404 YRTRLS
-410 AASIYAKKLLEHMN
+410 AASLYAKKLLERMD

-449 IESLLEVMSPSLMT
+449 IESLLEVMNPALMT

-472 ILCAMESFPPN
+472 ILCAKESFPQN

-495 GEETD
+495 GEESD
-500 GALSNAILECMRFG
+500 GALSSAILECMRVG

-520 GFGEMDETEVLAGDG
+520 GFGDLQESEILAGDG
-535 KTKVRTA
+535 KTKVRSA
-542 FRKENIQKI
+542 FRKENLEKI
-551 LDSVEEK
+551 IEAVEEK

-565 TPVLFIEASEIG
+565 TPVLFVEASEIG
-577 SAGRLLS
+577 SAAKLLS
-584 QLSTQQENSQIVSY
+584 QISNRQENTQIVSY
-598 EARPVPR
+598 EARPLPR

-622 SSEFDFSSLRPKASA
+622 ATEFDFSTFRNQKSPKAA
-637 KLSSVILVFGLI
+637 SVLI
-649 FTLSLCGC
+649 IFSLISIMTLSGC
-657 QSSTKNS
+657 SSDKTEKTS
-664 GKNKSSTGEAI
+664 GTSESV
-675 KILRGTYEWHKKN
+675 KILRGTWEWHKKN
-688 YRKSIAFYL
+688 YRKAVSFYL
-697 DAAQNSNNRNQDEE
+697 DVAQNTAPEKNQ
-711 SKQTL
+711 TI
-716 NYALYDLAQA
+716 NYSLYDLAQA

-732 DKAALERYSQIS
+732 DKAALERYAQIS
-744 PDAPQLVRY
+744 SDAPAIVRY
-753 KAYYNAGIIACNNGS
+753 KAYYNAGIIACNNGD
-768 FDEATSY
+768 FEGATSY

-795 SIQMSETEAKQGETQ
+795 SIQMTAAESKQNESQ
-810 AIPASQEAQHNQDLE
+810 ALPASQENQHNQDLE
-825 NTVFNHIKENDKKQ
+825 NTVFNHIKENDKRQ
-839 WKNSESNQTQNLS
+839 WKNSESNQAQNLS

>member
-13 LLLLPL
+13 FLLLPL

-33 IYAVLADWEGKEFVW
+33 VYAVLGDWEGKTFIW
-48 NGKIR
+48 KGKIR
-53 KFFSVLTKIMLAIA
+53 KFLSFLTKLMLAIA
-67 FILTVAAF
+67 FILTVVAF
-75 ADPVVSIQEKV
+75 ADPVISIQEKV

-102 SMAAKDINGERRI
+102 SMAAKDIDGDRRI
-115 DSAKNAINTLVK
+115 DSAKNAITSLVK
-127 NYDGYR
+127 SYDGYR

-150 ADSSVFEKKLAELQV
+150 ADSSIFAKKLDEIQV
-165 GQFGNGSAI
+165 GMLGNGSAI

-187 SKAPKKCIIL
+187 SSAPKKCIIL
-197 MTDGE
+197 LTDGE

-207 IHPETAAKLAA
+207 IHPETAARLAA
-218 SNQITVYVLGIGSK
+218 DNQINIYVLGIGSK

-252 ESDFNATSLKKIAE
+252 ESDFNANSLKKIAE

-271 YFEARTLEEL
+271 YFEVRTLEEL
-281 ERTLSSVAKTE
+281 ARTLASVAKTE
-292 VVSQSFSYK
+292 IVSQSFTYK
-301 TITTSYYQQV
+301 TITTNYYQQV
-311 LFFALILFVVA
+311 LFFALVLFVLA
-322 AFFKRF
+322 AFFKRV
-328 LLQEIVPFRFKKILI
+328 LLQEIIPFRFKKILI
-343 LRSFFQLLA
+343 LRSALQLLA
-352 LLMVFIAQTGISW
+352 LLMVFIARTGISW
-365 GTYLTP
+365 GTYLAP
-371 IQKNNTAVSFVFDIS
+371 IQKNKAAVSFVFDIS

-392 DVSLGYAGKNLQ
+392 DVASGYSGKNNQ
-404 YSTRLS
+404 YRTRLS
-410 AASIYAKKLLEHMN
+410 AASLYAKKLLERMD

-449 IESLLEVMSPSLMT
+449 IESLLEVMNPALMT

-472 ILCAMESFPPN
+472 ILCAKESFPQN

-495 GEETD
+495 GEESD
-500 GALSNAILECMRFG
+500 GALSSAILECMRVG

-520 GFGEMDETEVLAGDG
+520 GFGDLQESEILAGDG
-535 KTKVRTA
+535 KTKVRSA
-542 FRKENIQKI
+542 FRKENLEKI
-551 LDSVEEK
+551 IEAVEEK

-565 TPVLFIEASEIG
+565 TPVLFLEASEIG
-577 SAGRLLS
+577 SAAKLLS
-584 QLSTQQENSQIVSY
+584 QISNRQENTQIVSY

-622 SSEFDFSSLRPKASA
+622 ATEFDFSTFRNQKSPKAA
-637 KLSSVILVFGLI
+637 SVLMIFSLI
-649 FTLSLCGC
+649 SIMTLSGC
-657 QSSTKNS
+657 SSDKTEKNS
-664 GKNKSSTGEAI
+664 GTSESV
-675 KILRGTYEWHKKN
+675 KILRGTWEWHKKN
-688 YRKSIAFYL
+688 YRKAVSFYL
-697 DAAQNSNNRNQDEE
+697 DVAQNTAPEKNQ
-711 SKQTL
+711 TI
-716 NYALYDLAQA
+716 NYSLYDLAQA

-732 DKAALERYSQIS
+732 DKAALERYAQIS
-744 PDAPQLVRY
+744 SDAPDIVRY
-753 KAYYNAGIIACNNGS
+753 KAYYNAGIIACNNGD
-768 FDEATSY
+768 FEGATSY

-795 SIQMSETEAKQGETQ
+795 SIQMTAAESKQNESQ
-810 AIPASQEAQHNQDLE
+810 ALPASQENQHNQDLE
-825 NTVFNHIKENDKKQ
+825 NTVFNHIKENDKRQ
-839 WKNSESNQTQNLS
+839 WKNSESNQAQNLS

>member
-13 LLLLPL
+13 FLLLPL

-33 IYAVLADWEGKEFVW
+33 VYAVLGDWEGKTFIW
-48 NGKIR
+48 KGKIR
-53 KFFSVLTKIMLAIA
+53 KFLSFLTKLMLAIA
-67 FILTVAAF
+67 FTLTVVAF
-75 ADPVVSIQEKV
+75 ADPVISIQEKV

-102 SMAAKDINGERRI
+102 SMAAKDIDGDRRI
-115 DSAKNAINTLVK
+115 DSAKNAITSLVK
-127 NYDGYR
+127 SYDGYR

-150 ADSSVFEKKLAELQV
+150 ADSSIFAKKLDEIQV
-165 GQFGNGSAI
+165 GMLGNGSAI

-187 SKAPKKCIIL
+187 SSAPKKCIIL
-197 MTDGE
+197 LTDGE

-207 IHPETAAKLAA
+207 IHPETAARLAA
-218 SNQITVYVLGIGSK
+218 DNQINIYVLGIGSK

-252 ESDFNATSLKKIAE
+252 ESDFNANSLKKIAE

-271 YFEARTLEEL
+271 YFEVRTLEEL
-281 ERTLSSVAKTE
+281 ARTLASVAKTE
-292 VVSQSFSYK
+292 IVSQSFTYK
-301 TITTSYYQQV
+301 TITTNYYQQV
-311 LFFALILFVVA
+311 LFFALVLFVIA
-322 AFFKRF
+322 AFFKRV
-328 LLQEIVPFRFKKILI
+328 LLQEIIPFRFKKILI
-343 LRSFFQLLA
+343 LRSALQLLA
-352 LLMVFIAQTGISW
+352 LLMVFIARTGISW
-365 GTYLTP
+365 GTYLAP
-371 IQKNNTAVSFVFDIS
+371 IQKNKAAVSFVFDIS

-392 DVSLGYAGKNLQ
+392 DVASGYSGKNNQ
-404 YSTRLS
+404 YRTRLS
-410 AASIYAKKLLEHMN
+410 AASLYAKKLLERMD

-449 IESLLEVMSPSLMT
+449 IESLLEVMNPALMT

-472 ILCAMESFPPN
+472 ILCAKESFPQN

-495 GEETD
+495 GEESD
-500 GALSNAILECMRFG
+500 GALSSAILECMRVG

-520 GFGEMDETEVLAGDG
+520 GFGDLQESEILAGDG
-535 KTKVRTA
+535 KTKVRSA
-542 FRKENIQKI
+542 FRKENLEKI
-551 LDSVEEK
+551 IESVEEK

-565 TPVLFIEASEIG
+565 TPVLFLEASEIG
-577 SAGRLLS
+577 SAAKLLS
-584 QLSTQQENSQIVSY
+584 QISNRQENTQIVSY
-598 EARPVPR
+598 EARPLPR

-622 SSEFDFSSLRPKASA
+622 ATEFDFSTFRNQKSPKAA
-637 KLSSVILVFGLI
+637 SVLMLFSLI
-649 FTLSLCGC
+649 SIMTLSGC
-657 QSSTKNS
+657 SSDKAEKTS
-664 GKNKSSTGEAI
+664 GTSESV
-675 KILRGTYEWHKKN
+675 KILRGTWEWHKKN
-688 YRKSIAFYL
+688 YRKAVSFYL
-697 DAAQNSNNRNQDEE
+697 DVAQNTAPEKNQ
-711 SKQTL
+711 TI
-716 NYALYDLAQA
+716 NYSLYDLAQA

-732 DKAALERYSQIS
+732 DKAALERYAQIS
-744 PDAPQLVRY
+744 SDAPAIVRY
-753 KAYYNAGIIACNNGS
+753 KAYYNAGIIACNNGD
-768 FDEATSY
+768 FEGATSY

-795 SIQMSETEAKQGETQ
+795 SIQMTAAESKQNESQ
-810 AIPASQEAQHNQDLE
+810 AIPASQENQHNQDLE
-825 NTVFNHIKENDKKQ
+825 NTVFNHIKENDKRQ
-839 WKNSESNQTQNLS
+839 WKNSESNQAQNLS

>member
-13 LLLLPL
+13 FLLLPL

-33 IYAVLADWEGKEFVW
+33 VYAVLGDWEGKTFIW
-48 NGKIR
+48 KGKIR
-53 KFFSVLTKIMLAIA
+53 KFLSFLTKLMLAIA
-67 FILTVAAF
+67 FTLTVVAF
-75 ADPVVSIQEKV
+75 ADPVISIQEKV

-102 SMAAKDINGERRI
+102 SMAAKDIDGDRRI
-115 DSAKNAINTLVK
+115 DSAKNAITSLVK
-127 NYDGYR
+127 SYDGYR

-150 ADSSVFEKKLAELQV
+150 ADSSIFAKKLDEIQV
-165 GQFGNGSAI
+165 GMLGNGSAI

-187 SKAPKKCIIL
+187 SSAPKKCIIL
-197 MTDGE
+197 LTDGE

-207 IHPETAAKLAA
+207 IHPETAARLAA
-218 SNQITVYVLGIGSK
+218 DNQINIYVLGIGSK

-252 ESDFNATSLKKIAE
+252 ESDFNANSLKKIAE

-271 YFEARTLEEL
+271 YFEVRTLEEL
-281 ERTLSSVAKTE
+281 ARTLASVAKTE
-292 VVSQSFSYK
+292 IVSQSFTYK
-301 TITTSYYQQV
+301 TITTNYYQQV
-311 LFFALILFVVA
+311 LFFALILFVIA
-322 AFFKRF
+322 AFFKRV
-328 LLQEIVPFRFKKILI
+328 LLQEIIPFRFKKILI
-343 LRSFFQLLA
+343 LRSALQLLA
-352 LLMVFIAQTGISW
+352 LLMVFIARTGISW
-365 GTYLTP
+365 GTYLAP
-371 IQKNNTAVSFVFDIS
+371 IQKNKAAVSFVFDIS

-392 DVSLGYAGKNLQ
+392 DVASGYSGKNNQ
-404 YSTRLS
+404 YRTRLS
-410 AASIYAKKLLEHMN
+410 AASLYAKKLLERMD

-449 IESLLEVMSPSLMT
+449 IESLLEVMNPALMT

-472 ILCAMESFPPN
+472 ILCAKESFPQN

-495 GEETD
+495 GEESD
-500 GALSNAILECMRFG
+500 GALSSAILECMRVG

-520 GFGEMDETEVLAGDG
+520 GFGDLQESEILAGDG
-535 KTKVRTA
+535 KTKVRSA
-542 FRKENIQKI
+542 FRKENLEKI
-551 LDSVEEK
+551 IEAVEEK

-565 TPVLFIEASEIG
+565 TPVLFVEASEIG
-577 SAGRLLS
+577 SAAKLLS
-584 QLSTQQENSQIVSY
+584 QISNRQENTQIVSY
-598 EARPVPR
+598 EARPLPR

-622 SSEFDFSSLRPKASA
+622 ATEFDFSTFRNQKSPKAA
-637 KLSSVILVFGLI
+637 SVLMIFSLI
-649 FTLSLCGC
+649 SIMTLSGC
-657 QSSTKNS
+657 SSDKTEKTS
-664 GKNKSSTGEAI
+664 GTSESV
-675 KILRGTYEWHKKN
+675 KILRGTWEWHKKN
-688 YRKSIAFYL
+688 YRKAVSFYL
-697 DAAQNSNNRNQDEE
+697 DVAQNTAPEKNQ
-711 SKQTL
+711 TI
-716 NYALYDLAQA
+716 NYSLYDLAQA

-732 DKAALERYSQIS
+732 DKAALERYAQIS
-744 PDAPQLVRY
+744 SDAPAIVRY
-753 KAYYNAGIIACNNGS
+753 KAYYNAGIIACNNGD
-768 FDEATSY
+768 FEGATSY

-795 SIQMSETEAKQGETQ
+795 SIQMTAAESKQNESQ
-810 AIPASQEAQHNQDLE
+810 ALPASQENQHNQDLE
-825 NTVFNHIKENDKKQ
+825 NTVFNHIKENDKRQ
-839 WKNSESNQTQNLS
+839 WKNSESNQAQNLS

>member
-13 LLLLPL
+13 FLLLPL

-33 IYAVLADWEGKEFVW
+33 VYAVLGDWEGKTFIW
-48 NGKIR
+48 KGKIR
-53 KFFSVLTKIMLAIA
+53 KFLSFLTKLMLAIA
-67 FILTVAAF
+67 FTLTVVAF
-75 ADPVVSIQEKV
+75 ADPVISIQEKI

-102 SMAAKDINGERRI
+102 SMAAKDIDGDRRI
-115 DSAKNAINTLVK
+115 DSAKNAITSLVK
-127 NYDGYR
+127 SYDGYR

-150 ADSSVFEKKLAELQV
+150 ADSSIFAKKLDEIQV
-165 GQFGNGSAI
+165 GMLGNGSAI

-187 SKAPKKCIIL
+187 SSAPKKCIIL
-197 MTDGE
+197 LTDGE

-207 IHPETAAKLAA
+207 IHPETAARLAA
-218 SNQITVYVLGIGSK
+218 DNQINIYVLGIGSK

-252 ESDFNATSLKKIAE
+252 ESDFNANSLKKIAE

-271 YFEARTLEEL
+271 YFEIRTLEEL
-281 ERTLSSVAKTE
+281 ARTLASVAKTE
-292 VVSQSFSYK
+292 IVSQSFTYK
-301 TITTSYYQQV
+301 TITTNYYQQV
-311 LFFALILFVVA
+311 LFFALVLFVIA
-322 AFFKRF
+322 AFFKRV
-328 LLQEIVPFRFKKILI
+328 LLQEIIPFRFKKILI
-343 LRSFFQLLA
+343 LRSALQLLA
-352 LLMVFIAQTGISW
+352 LLMVFIARTGISW
-365 GTYLTP
+365 GTYLAP
-371 IQKNNTAVSFVFDIS
+371 IQKNKAAVSFVFDIS

-392 DVSLGYAGKNLQ
+392 DVASGYSGKNNQ
-404 YSTRLS
+404 YRTRLS
-410 AASIYAKKLLEHMN
+410 AASLYAKKLLERMD

-449 IESLLEVMSPSLMT
+449 IESLLEVMNPALMT

-472 ILCAMESFPPN
+472 ILCAKESFPQN

-495 GEETD
+495 GEESD
-500 GALSNAILECMRFG
+500 GALSSAILECMRVG

-520 GFGEMDETEVLAGDG
+520 GFGDLQESEILAGDG
-535 KTKVRTA
+535 KTKVRSA
-542 FRKENIQKI
+542 FRKENLEKI
-551 LDSVEEK
+551 IEAVEEK

-565 TPVLFIEASEIG
+565 TPVLFVEASEIG
-577 SAGRLLS
+577 SAAKLLS
-584 QLSTQQENSQIVSY
+584 QISNRQENTQIVSY
-598 EARPVPR
+598 EARPLPR

-622 SSEFDFSSLRPKASA
+622 ATEFDFSTFRNQKSPKAA
-637 KLSSVILVFGLI
+637 SVLI
-649 FTLSLCGC
+649 IFSLISIMTLSGC
-657 QSSTKNS
+657 SSDKTEKTS
-664 GKNKSSTGEAI
+664 GTSESV
-675 KILRGTYEWHKKN
+675 KILRGTWEWHKKN
-688 YRKSIAFYL
+688 YRKAVSFYL
-697 DAAQNSNNRNQDEE
+697 DVAQNTAPEKNQ
-711 SKQTL
+711 TI
-716 NYALYDLAQA
+716 NYSLYDLAQA

-732 DKAALERYSQIS
+732 DKAALERYAQIS
-744 PDAPQLVRY
+744 SDAPAIVRY
-753 KAYYNAGIIACNNGS
+753 KAYYNAGIIACNNGD
-768 FDEATSY
+768 FEGATSY

-795 SIQMSETEAKQGETQ
+795 SIQMTAAESKQNESQ
-810 AIPASQEAQHNQDLE
+810 AIPASQENQHNQDLE
-825 NTVFNHIKENDKKQ
+825 NTVFNHIKENDKRQ
-839 WKNSESNQTQNLS
+839 WKNSESNQAQNLS

>member
-13 LLLLPL
+13 ILLLPL
-19 FYILRKTKILKQTV
+19 FFILRKTKILKQTV
-33 IYAVLADWEGKEFVW
+33 VYAVLGDWEGKHFTW
-48 NGKIR
+48 NGRIR
-53 KFFSVLTKIMLAIA
+53 RFFSILTKIMLGAG
-67 FILTVAAF
+67 FLLTVAAF
-75 ADPVVSIQEKV
+75 ADPVISVQEKV

-102 SMAAKDINGERRI
+102 SMAAKDMDGERRI
-115 DSAKNAINTLVK
+115 DSAKNAITSLVK
-127 NYDGYR
+127 SYDGYR

-150 ADSSVFEKKLAELQV
+150 ADSSIFSKKLGEIQV
-165 GQFGNGSAI
+165 GMLGNGSAI

-187 SKAPKKCIIL
+187 SSAPKKCIIL
-197 MTDGE
+197 LTDGE

-207 IHPETAAKLAA
+207 IHPETAAELAA
-218 SNQITVYVLGIGSK
+218 NNQINVYVLGIGSK

-252 ESDFNATSLKKIAE
+252 ESDFNANSLKKIAE

-271 YFEARTLEEL
+271 YFEVRTIEELARTLA
-281 ERTLSSVAKTE
+281 SVAKTE
-292 VVSQSFSYK
+292 NISQSFTYK
-301 TITTSYYQQV
+301 TITTNYYQQV
-311 LFFALILFVVA
+311 LFFAIILFVVA

-328 LLQEIVPFRFKKILI
+328 LLQEIIPFRFKKILI
-343 LRSFFQLLA
+343 LRSVLQILA
-352 LLMVFIAQTGISW
+352 LLMVFIARTGIAW
-365 GTYLTP
+365 GTYLAP

-392 DVSLGYAGKNLQ
+392 DVVSGYSGKNNQ
-404 YSTRLS
+404 YRTRLS
-410 AASIYAKKLLEHMN
+410 AASLYAKKLLERMD

-449 IESLLEVMSPSLMT
+449 IESLLEVMNPSLMT
-463 VPGSSLGKG
+463 VPGTSLGKG
-472 ILCAMESFPPN
+472 ILCAKESFPQN

-500 GALSNAILECMRFG
+500 GALSNAILECMRVG

-520 GFGEMDETEVLAGDG
+520 GFGDLQETEILAGDG
-535 KTKVRTA
+535 KTKVRSA
-542 FRKENIQKI
+542 FRKENLEKI
-551 LDSVEEK
+551 IEAVEEK

-565 TPVLFIEASEIG
+565 TPVLFVEASEIG
-577 SAGRLLS
+577 SAAKLLS
-584 QLSTQQENSQIVSY
+584 QISAHQENTQIVSY

-611 LAFIFFGASFF
+611 LAFILFGASFF
-622 SSEFDFSSLRPKASA
+622 ATEFDFSTFKNQKSPKAA
-637 KLSSVILVFGLI
+637 SVLMVFSLI
-649 FTLSLCGC
+649 SIITLSGC
-657 QSSTKNS
+657 SSDKSEKTS
-664 GKNKSSTGEAI
+664 GTRESV
-675 KILRGTYEWHKKN
+675 KILRGTWEWHKKN
-688 YRKSIAFYL
+688 YRKAVSFYL
-697 DAAQNSNNRNQDEE
+697 DVAQNTAPDKNQ
-711 SKQTL
+711 TI
-716 NYALYDLAQA
+716 NYSLYDLAQA

-732 DKAALERYSQIS
+732 DKAALERYAQIS
-744 PDAPQLVRY
+744 SDAPDIVRY
-753 KAYYNAGIIACNNGS
+753 KAYYNAGIIACNNGD
-768 FDEATSY
+768 FDTATSY

-795 SIQMSETEAKQGETQ
+795 SIQMTAAESKQNEAQ
-810 AIPASQEAQHNQDLE
+810 AVPASQENQHNQDLE

-839 WKNSESNQTQNLS
+839 WKNSESNQAQNLS

>member
-13 LLLLPL
+13 FLLLPL

-33 IYAVLADWEGKEFVW
+33 VYAVLGDWEGKTFIW
-48 NGKIR
+48 KGKIR
-53 KFFSVLTKIMLAIA
+53 KFLSFLTKLMLAIA
-67 FILTVAAF
+67 FTLTVVAF
-75 ADPVVSIQEKV
+75 ADPVISIQEKV

-102 SMAAKDINGERRI
+102 SMAAKDIDGDRRI
-115 DSAKNAINTLVK
+115 DSAKNAITSLVK
-127 NYDGYR
+127 SYDGYR

-150 ADSSVFEKKLAELQV
+150 ADSSIFAKKLDEIQV
-165 GQFGNGSAI
+165 GMLGNGSAI

-187 SKAPKKCIIL
+187 SSAPKKCIIL
-197 MTDGE
+197 LTDGE

-207 IHPETAAKLAA
+207 IHPETAARLAA
-218 SNQITVYVLGIGSK
+218 DNQINIYVLGIGSK

-252 ESDFNATSLKKIAE
+252 ESDFNANSLKKIAE

-271 YFEARTLEEL
+271 YFEVRTLEEL
-281 ERTLSSVAKTE
+281 ARTLASVAKTE
-292 VVSQSFSYK
+292 IVSQSFTYK
-301 TITTSYYQQV
+301 TITTNYYQQV
-311 LFFALILFVVA
+311 LFFALVLFVIA
-322 AFFKRF
+322 AFFKRV
-328 LLQEIVPFRFKKILI
+328 LLQEIIPFRFKKILI
-343 LRSFFQLLA
+343 LRSALQLLA
-352 LLMVFIAQTGISW
+352 LLMVFIARTGISW
-365 GTYLTP
+365 GTYLAP
-371 IQKNNTAVSFVFDIS
+371 IQKNKAAVSFVFDIS

-392 DVSLGYAGKNLQ
+392 DVASGYSGKNNQ
-404 YSTRLS
+404 YRTRLS
-410 AASIYAKKLLEHMN
+410 AASLYAKKLLERMD

-449 IESLLEVMSPSLMT
+449 IDSLLEVMNPALMT

-472 ILCAMESFPPN
+472 ILCAKESFPQN

-495 GEETD
+495 GEESD
-500 GALSNAILECMRFG
+500 GALSSAILECMRVG

-520 GFGEMDETEVLAGDG
+520 GFGDLQESEILAGDG
-535 KTKVRTA
+535 KTKVRSA
-542 FRKENIQKI
+542 FRKENLEKI
-551 LDSVEEK
+551 IESVEEK

-577 SAGRLLS
+577 SAAKLLS
-584 QLSTQQENSQIVSY
+584 QISNRQENTQIVSY
-598 EARPVPR
+598 EARPIPR

-622 SSEFDFSSLRPKASA
+622 ATEFDFSTFRNQKSQKAASA
-637 KLSSVILVFGLI
+637 LMIFSLI
-649 FTLSLCGC
+649 SIITLSGC
-657 QSSTKNS
+657 SSDKAEKTS
-664 GKNKSSTGEAI
+664 GTSESV
-675 KILRGTYEWHKKN
+675 KILRGTWEWHKKN
-688 YRKSIAFYL
+688 YRKAVSFYL
-697 DAAQNSNNRNQDEE
+697 DVAQNTAPEKNQ
-711 SKQTL
+711 TI
-716 NYALYDLAQA
+716 NYSLYDLAQA

-732 DKAALERYSQIS
+732 DKAALERYAQIS
-744 PDAPQLVRY
+744 SDAPAIVRY
-753 KAYYNAGIIACNNGS
+753 KAYYNAGIIACNNGD
-768 FDEATSY
+768 FEGATSY

-795 SIQMSETEAKQGETQ
+795 SIQMTAAESKQNESQ
-810 AIPASQEAQHNQDLE
+810 ALPASQENQHNQDLE
-825 NTVFNHIKENDKKQ
+825 NTVFNHIKENDKRQ
-839 WKNSESNQTQNLS
+839 WKNSESNQAQNLS